1 MNGIKTITDKL
12 HQFTRKYYAN
22 ELIRGCFLF
31 FSIGFFYLLCTLF
44 LEHFLWLKPVA
55 RTFLFLAFVLVEVFL
70 FWRFIIVP
78 VFKLIGLQKGITP
91 EACSNIIGKFFPE
104 VKDKLLNTLQL
115 KEQGD
120 HSELLIAS
128 INQKSEELLLIPFV
142 KAVNFSKNLKYLK
155 YAVLPIVVFL
165 ITLLSGN
172 NDLLK
177 KSLDR
182 VVHHRTAY
190 TPPAP
195 FYFRLTNKNLQVV
208 QGKDITIRIETIGP
222 VSPVEVKI
230 KFKKQAYFLENKGSG
245 NFSFTFSGV
254 QESLQFFLE
263 ANKVQSAIHQLSI
276 IKTPTINNIVL
287 KLEYPS
293 YVGKKNETIP
303 NSGNLIVPE
312 GTKITWNVLGNQT
325 QEVVFIEN
333 TERLLFTKFS
343 ENNFGFSKQIKNSFT
358 YEIASS
364 NENLKDHERLTF
376 SINVVKDNFPK
387 IIMQP
392 NNRDTSKSPT
402 QFIGQVSDDY
412 GLSKLQ
418 MVYYEANNPQ
428 IQKVCA
434 IGISKADI
442 QTFFYL
448 FPDSL
453 SVRKG
458 ASYELFFEV
467 YDNDTVNGNKKAKSA
482 VFKYR
487 EKTNE
492 ELNQELLDAQRNT
505 ITNMDRA
512 ILKQQEQQRV
522 IEKLQEGLQKNKK
535 FSWRD
540 KKKVDAIL
548 KRQIK
553 YKERMRLQTEKL
565 KDNFKE
571 NKEENKTLQEK
582 KEELQK
588 RIEELQK
595 NNKQQKL
602 LDEIA
607 KVAEKLNKEELG
619 KKIKQLAEQNKQQ
632 QRSLKRTLELVKRF
646 YIEQKTMQ
654 IVNKLNDL
662 AEKQGLLEKKD
673 ADNLEDQKEIKEGF
687 EKIKKELIEL
697 AKDNKRLKDPMDL
710 PDLEEEKKDV
720 DQELK
725 KVEEG
730 LKSKDRGS
738 VKKNQKKSASKMK
751 KMSAKMQ
758 KSMLEMESESIEENM
773 DDMRKILENLMTF
786 SFKQE
791 ALMNKFDA
799 IYIAHPDFGKDLK
812 KQNNIRS
819 YFEHIDDSLY
829 VLSMRL
835 PKISSKIQNDLSTVH
850 YNLEQSLEN
859 FSEGRFD
866 NGISN
871 QRYVMTSAN
880 NLSDYLST
888 MLNNMKNASM
898 KMGSGKKGKGFSLS
912 DIIKKQG
919 ELSEKMKKGGER
931 AKGHSRKPGNSAI
944 DKKKG
949 RGKKGE
955 KPRGKS
961 EGGKNNNESNGGGSG
976 EKGVGQNDNLDG
988 ELFEIYKQQ
997 SQLRQ
1002 QLQNAIKE
1010 SEKGDKKNSGQT
1022 KKVLKSME
1030 QLENEILENGFSAPT
1045 IQKMQQLNYDLLKL
1059 DKAALEQGKEN
1070 IRKATVSTSATNKN
1084 NKKLFDFKKQFY
1096 NQIEILNRQSLPL
1109 HQNYKLKVRD
1119 YFSEPNKTDND

>member
-12 HQFTRKYYAN
+12 HQFTRKYYVN
-22 ELIRGCFLF
+22 ELIRGGLLF
-31 FSIGFFYLLCTLF
+31 FSIGFLYLLCTLF
-44 LEHFLWLKPVA
+44 LEHFLWLKPMA
-55 RTFLFLAFVLVEVFL
+55 RTVLFLVFILVEGFL
-70 FWRFIIVP
+70 LWRFIIVP
-78 VFKLIGLQKGITP
+78 VFRLIGLQKGLTL
-91 EACSNIIGKFFPE
+91 EECSDIIGKFFPE

-120 HSELLIAS
+120 QSDLLIAS
-128 INQKSEELLLIPFV
+128 INQKSEELFSIPFV
-142 KAVNFSKNLKYLK
+142 KAVSFSKNLKYLK
-155 YAVLPIVVFL
+155 YAILPVLIFL

-172 NDLLK
+172 NNLLTE
-177 KSLDR
+177 SLDR
-182 VVHHRTAY
+182 VIHHRTTY

-195 FYFRLTNKNLQVV
+195 FYFRLTNKSLQVV
-208 QGKDITIRIETIGP
+208 QGSDITIHIKTLGSVLP
-222 VSPVEVKI
+222 AEVKI
-230 KFKKQAYFLENKGSG
+230 KFKKQEYFLQNNGLG
-245 NFSFTFSGV
+245 NFSFTFSSV
-254 QESLQFFLE
+254 QKPLQFFLE
-263 ANKVQSAIHQLSI
+263 ANKVQSTIHQLTI
-276 IKTPTINNIVL
+276 INTPTINNIIL

-303 NSGNLIVPE
+303 NSGNLVVPE

-325 QEVVFIEN
+325 QEVAFVEN
-333 TERLLFTKFS
+333 TERFLFTKFS
-343 ENNFGFSKQIKNSFT
+343 ENNFEFTKQIRNSFT
-358 YEIASS
+358 YQVTSS
-364 NENLKDHERLTF
+364 NEKLKDYERLQF

-387 IIMQP
+387 IIMQS
-392 NNRDTSKSPT
+392 NRSSASKSPK

-418 MVYYEANNPQ
+418 MVYYEAHNPQ
-428 IQKVCA
+428 VQKVCA

-453 SVRKG
+453 SVNKG
-458 ASYELFFEV
+458 TNYELFFEV
-467 YDNDTVNGNKKAKSA
+467 YDNDMVNGNKKAKSA
-482 VFKYR
+482 IFKYR
-487 EKTNE
+487 ERTRE

-505 ITNMDRA
+505 INNMERD
-512 ILKQQEQQRV
+512 ILKQQKQQRG
-522 IEKLQEGLQKNKK
+522 IENLQESLQKNKK
-535 FSWRD
+535 FNWRD
-540 KKKVDAIL
+540 KKKVDDFL
-548 KRQIK
+548 KRQK
-553 YKERMRLQTEKL
+553 QYKEMMRLQTEKL
-565 KDNFKE
+565 QDNLKE
-571 NKEENKTLQEK
+571 NKEEDKTLQEK
-582 KEELQK
+582 KEELRK
-588 RIEELQK
+588 RIDELKK

-632 QRSLKRTLELVKRF
+632 ERSLERTLELVKRF

-662 AEKQGLLEKKD
+662 EKKQQLLAKKD
-673 ADNLEDQKEIKEGF
+673 TDNLEDQKEIKKGF
-687 EKIKKELIEL
+687 EKIKKELNEL
-697 AKDNKRLKDPMDL
+697 TKDNKRLKEPMKL
-710 PDLEEEKKDV
+710 PDVEEEKKDI
-720 DQELK
+720 DQELNK
-725 KVEEG
+725 AEEG

-738 VKKNQKKSASKMK
+738 AKKNQKKGAVKMQ

-758 KSMLEMESESIEENM
+758 KAMLEMEGESIEENM

-799 IYIAHPDFGKDLK
+799 ISTTHPDFGKDLK
-812 KQNNIRS
+812 KQNNIRT

-835 PKISSKIQNDLSTVH
+835 PKISSKIQNDLSTAH

-866 NGISN
+866 NGVSN

-898 KMGSGKKGKGFSLS
+898 KMGAGKKSKGFSLP

-919 ELSEKMKKGGER
+919 ELSEKMKKGREKSKEL
-931 AKGHSRKPGNSAI
+931 ARKPGKNLGEE
-944 DKKKG
+944 KG
-949 RGKKGE
+949 DGKKGE
-955 KPRGKS
+955 KPGKKD
-961 EGGKNNNESNGGGSG
+961 ETGKNINESNKGGLG
-976 EKGVGQNDNLDG
+976 EKGAVQNDDLDG
-988 ELFEIYKQQ
+988 ELYEIYKQQ
-997 SQLRQ
+997 TQLRQ
-1002 QLQNAIKE
+1002 QLQTAIKE
-1010 SEKGDKKNSGQT
+1010 SRQGNEKNFGQI

-1030 QLENEILENGFSAPT
+1030 QLENEILENGFSART

-1059 DKAALEQGKEN
+1059 DKAVLEQGKEN
-1070 IRKATVSTSATNKN
+1070 KRKATVNRNTTNKN
-1084 NKKLFDFKKQFY
+1084 NKKLLDFKKQFY

-1119 YFSEPNKTDND
+1119 YFLEPNKIDND

>member
-12 HQFTRKYYAN
+12 HQFTRKYYVN
-22 ELIRGCFLF
+22 ELIRGGLLF
-31 FSIGFFYLLCTLF
+31 FSIGFLYLLCTLF
-44 LEHFLWLKPVA
+44 LEHFLWLKPMA
-55 RTFLFLAFVLVEVFL
+55 RTVLFLVFILVEGFL
-70 FWRFIIVP
+70 LWRFIIVP
-78 VFKLIGLQKGITP
+78 VFRLIGLQKGLTL
-91 EACSNIIGKFFPE
+91 EECSDIIGKFFPE

-120 HSELLIAS
+120 QSDLLIAS
-128 INQKSEELLLIPFV
+128 INQKSEELFSIPFV
-142 KAVNFSKNLKYLK
+142 KAVSFSKNLKYLK
-155 YAVLPIVVFL
+155 YAILPVLIFL

-172 NDLLK
+172 NNLLTE
-177 KSLDR
+177 SLDR
-182 VVHHRTAY
+182 VIHHRTKY

-195 FYFRLTNKNLQVV
+195 FYFRLTNKSLQVV
-208 QGKDITIRIETIGP
+208 QGSDITIHIKTLGSVLP
-222 VSPVEVKI
+222 AEVKI
-230 KFKKQAYFLENKGSG
+230 KFKKQEYFLQNNGLG
-245 NFSFTFSGV
+245 NFSFTFSSV
-254 QESLQFFLE
+254 QKPLQFFLE
-263 ANKVQSAIHQLSI
+263 ANKVQSTIHQLTI
-276 IKTPTINNIVL
+276 INTPTINNIIL

-303 NSGNLIVPE
+303 NSGNLVVPE

-325 QEVVFIEN
+325 QEVAFVEN
-333 TERLLFTKFS
+333 TERFLFTKFS
-343 ENNFGFSKQIKNSFT
+343 ENNFEFTKQIRNSFT
-358 YEIASS
+358 YQVTSS
-364 NENLKDHERLTF
+364 NEKLKDYERLQF

-387 IIMQP
+387 IIMQS
-392 NNRDTSKSPT
+392 NRSSASKSPK

-418 MVYYEANNPQ
+418 MVYYEAHNPQ
-428 IQKVCA
+428 VQKVCA

-453 SVRKG
+453 SVNKG
-458 ASYELFFEV
+458 TNYELFFEV
-467 YDNDTVNGNKKAKSA
+467 YDNDMVNGNKKAKSA
-482 VFKYR
+482 IFKYR
-487 EKTNE
+487 ERTRE

-505 ITNMDRA
+505 INNMERD
-512 ILKQQEQQRV
+512 ILKQQKQQRG
-522 IEKLQEGLQKNKK
+522 IENLQESLQKNKK
-535 FSWRD
+535 FNWRD
-540 KKKVDAIL
+540 KKKVDDFL
-548 KRQIK
+548 KRQK
-553 YKERMRLQTEKL
+553 QYKEMMRLQTEKL
-565 KDNFKE
+565 QDNLKE
-571 NKEENKTLQEK
+571 NKEEDKTLQEK
-582 KEELQK
+582 KEELRK
-588 RIEELQK
+588 RIDELKK

-632 QRSLKRTLELVKRF
+632 ERSLERTLELVKRF

-662 AEKQGLLEKKD
+662 AEEQSLLEKKD
-673 ADNLEDQKEIKEGF
+673 AASLEDQKEIKKGF
-687 EKIKKELIEL
+687 EEVKMELNEL
-697 AKDNKRLKDPMDL
+697 AKDNKRLKDPMEL
-710 PDLEEEKKDV
+710 PDVEEETKSV

-725 KVEEG
+725 KVEDG
-730 LKSKDRGS
+730 LKSKDRS
-738 VKKNQKKSASKMK
+738 LVKKNQKKSAVKMQ

-758 KSMLEMESESIEENM
+758 KSMLEMEGESIEENM

-799 IYIAHPDFGKDLK
+799 ISTAHPDFGKDLK
-812 KQNNIRS
+812 KQNNIRT

-835 PKISSKIQNDLSTVH
+835 PKISSKIQNDLSTAH

-866 NGISN
+866 NGVSN

-898 KMGSGKKGKGFSLS
+898 KMGAGKKSKGFSLP

-919 ELSEKMKKGGER
+919 ELSEKIKKGREKSKEL
-931 AKGHSRKPGNSAI
+931 ARKPGKNLGEE
-944 DKKKG
+944 KG
-949 RGKKGE
+949 DGKKGE
-955 KPRGKS
+955 KPGKKD
-961 EGGKNNNESNGGGSG
+961 ETGKNINESNKGGLG
-976 EKGVGQNDNLDG
+976 EKGTGQNDDLDG
-988 ELFEIYKQQ
+988 ELYEIYKQQ
-997 SQLRQ
+997 TQLRQ
-1002 QLQNAIKE
+1002 QLQTAIKE
-1010 SEKGDKKNSGQT
+1010 SEKGNKKNIGQV

-1030 QLENEILENGFSAPT
+1030 QLENEILENGFSART

-1059 DKAALEQGKEN
+1059 DKAVLEQGKEN
-1070 IRKATVSTSATNKN
+1070 KRKATVNRNTTNKN
-1084 NKKLFDFKKQFY
+1084 NKKLLDFKKQFY

-1119 YFSEPNKTDND
+1119 YFLEPNKIDND

>member
-12 HQFTRKYYAN
+12 QQFTRKYYVN
-22 ELIRGCFLF
+22 ELIRGGLLF
-31 FSIGFFYLLCTLF
+31 FSLGFLYLLCTLF
-44 LEHFLWLKPVA
+44 LEHFLWLKPMA
-55 RTFLFLAFVLVEVFL
+55 RTFLFLVFVLVEIFL
-70 FWRFIIVP
+70 LSRFIIVP
-78 VFKLIGLQKGITP
+78 VFRLIGLQKGLTP
-91 EACSNIIGKFFPE
+91 EECSNIIGKFFPE

-115 KEQGD
+115 KEQGGQSD
-120 HSELLIAS
+120 LLLAS
-128 INQKSEELLLIPFV
+128 INQKSEELFSIPFV
-142 KAVNFSKNLKYLK
+142 KAVNFSTNLKYLK
-155 YAVLPIVVFL
+155 YAILPVLIFL

-172 NDLLK
+172 NNLLTE
-177 KSLDR
+177 SLDR
-182 VVHHRTAY
+182 VIHHRTAY
-190 TPPAP
+190 APPAP
-195 FYFRLTNKNLQVV
+195 FYFRLTNKSLQVI
-208 QGKDITIRIETIGP
+208 QGSDITVHIETLGSVLP
-222 VSPVEVKI
+222 AEVKI
-230 KFKKQAYFLENKGSG
+230 KFEKQEYFLQNNGLG
-245 NFSFTFSGV
+245 NFSFTFSDV
-254 QESLQFFLE
+254 QGATPFFLE
-263 ANKVQSAIHQLSI
+263 ANKVQSTMHQLTI
-276 IKTPTINNIVL
+276 INTPTINNIIL
-287 KLEYPS
+287 KLEYPP

-303 NSGNLIVPE
+303 NSGNLVVPE

-325 QEVVFIEN
+325 QAVAFIEG
-333 TERLLFTKFS
+333 TERVLFTKFS
-343 ENNFGFSKQIKNSFT
+343 ENNFEFTKQIKNSFT
-358 YEIASS
+358 YQVTSS
-364 NENLKDHERLTF
+364 NEKLKDYERLRF
-376 SINVVKDNFPK
+376 SINVVKDNFPE
-387 IIMQP
+387 IIMQSNK
-392 NNRDTSKSPT
+392 NNTSKSPK

-418 MVYYEANNPQ
+418 MVYYEAHNPQ
-428 IQKVCA
+428 VQKVCA

-453 SVRKG
+453 SVNKG
-458 ASYELFFEV
+458 TNYELFFEV
-467 YDNDTVNGNKKAKSA
+467 YDNDMVNGNKKAKSA

-487 EKTNE
+487 ERTKE
-492 ELNQELLDAQRNT
+492 EVSRELLDDQRNT
-505 ITNMDRA
+505 INNIDRDM
-512 ILKQQEQQRV
+512 LKQQREQRG
-522 IEKLQEGLQKNKK
+522 IENLQESLQKNKK
-535 FSWRD
+535 FKWED
-540 KKKVDAIL
+540 KKKVDDFL
-548 KRQIK
+548 KRQK
-553 YKERMRLQTEKL
+553 QYKEMMRLQTKKL
-565 KDNFKE
+565 QDNLKE
-571 NKEENKTLQEK
+571 NKEEDKTLKEK
-582 KEELQK
+582 KEELRK
-588 RIEELQK
+588 RIDELKK

-632 QRSLKRTLELVKRF
+632 ERSLERTLELVKRF

-662 AEKQGLLEKKD
+662 AEEQSLLEKKD
-673 ADNLEDQKEIKEGF
+673 VASLEDQKEIKKGF
-687 EKIKKELIEL
+687 EEVKMELNEL
-697 AKDNKRLKDPMDL
+697 AKDNKRLKDPMEL
-710 PDLEEEKKDV
+710 PDVEEETKSV

-725 KVEEG
+725 KVEDG
-730 LKSKDRGS
+730 LKSKDRS
-738 VKKNQKKSASKMK
+738 LVKKNQKKSAVKMQ

-758 KSMLEMESESIEENM
+758 KAMFEMEGESIEENM

-799 IYIAHPDFGKDLK
+799 ISTAHPDFGKDLK

-835 PKISSKIQNDLSTVH
+835 PKISSKIQNDLSTIH

-898 KMGSGKKGKGFSLS
+898 KMGAGKKGKGFSLP

-919 ELSEKMKKGGER
+919 ELSEKMKKGREK
-931 AKGHSRKPGNSAI
+931 AKELGRKPGKSSK
-944 DKKKG
+944 DKKG
-949 RGKKGE
+949 DGKKGE
-955 KPRGKS
+955 KPGKKD
-961 EGGKNNNESNGGGSG
+961 ETGKNINEPNGAGFG
-976 EKGVGQNDNLDG
+976 EKETEQNDDLDG
-988 ELFEIYKQQ
+988 ELYEIYKQQ
-997 SQLRQ
+997 FQLRQ
-1002 QLQNAIKE
+1002 QLQTAIKD
-1010 SEKGDKKNSGQT
+1010 SEKGNKKNTGQI

-1059 DKAALEQGKEN
+1059 DKAVLEQGKEN
-1070 IRKATVSTSATNKN
+1070 KRKATVNRNTTNKN
-1084 NKKLFDFKKQFY
+1084 NKKLLNFKKQFY

-1119 YFSEPNKTDND
+1119 YFLEPNKIDND

>member
-1 MNGIKTITDKL
+1 MNGVKTITDKL
-12 HQFTRKYYAN
+12 HQFTRKYYVN
-22 ELIRGCFLF
+22 ELIRGGLLF

-44 LEHFLWLKPVA
+44 LEHFLWLKPMA

-70 FWRFIIVP
+70 FWRFIVVP
-78 VFKLIGLQKGITP
+78 IFKLIGLQKRITL
-91 EACSNIIGKFFPE
+91 EECSNIIGKFFPD

-120 HSELLIAS
+120 HSDLLLAS
-128 INQKSEELLLIPFV
+128 INQKSEELLSVPFV
-142 KAVNFSKNLKYLK
+142 KAVNFSKNFKYLK
-155 YAVLPIVVFL
+155 YAILPVVVFL

-172 NDLLK
+172 NDLLR

-190 TPPAP
+190 APPAP
-195 FYFRLTNKNLQVV
+195 FYFKLINKSLQVV
-208 QGKDITIRIETIGP
+208 QGSDITIHIETLGSVLP
-222 VSPVEVKI
+222 AEVKI
-230 KFKKQAYFLENKGSG
+230 KFEKQEYFLQNNGLG
-245 NFSFTFSGV
+245 NFSFTFSNV
-254 QESLQFFLE
+254 QKPMLFFLE
-263 ANKVQSAIHQLSI
+263 ANKVQSTRHQLTI
-276 IKTPTINNIVL
+276 INTPTINNIIL

-293 YVGKKNETIP
+293 YVNKKNETIP

-312 GTKITWNVLGNQT
+312 GTKITWGVLSNQT
-325 QEVVFIEN
+325 QEVAFIEN
-333 TERLLFTKFS
+333 TDRALFTKLS
-343 ENNFGFSKQIKNSFT
+343 ENNFEFTKQIKSSFT
-358 YEIASS
+358 YQVTSS
-364 NENLKDHERLTF
+364 NQNLKDFERLQF

-387 IIMQP
+387 IIIQS
-392 NNRDTSKSPT
+392 NNNESSKTPT
-402 QFIGQVSDDY
+402 QFFGQVSDDY

-418 MVYYEANNPQ
+418 MVYYEENNPQ
-428 IQKVCA
+428 VQKICA
-434 IGISKADI
+434 IGISKANI

-453 SVRKG
+453 FVGKG
-458 ASYELFFEV
+458 INYELFFEV
-467 YDNDTVNGNKKAKSA
+467 YDNDMVNGNKKAKSA

-505 ITNMDRA
+505 INNMDRA
-512 ILKQQEQQRV
+512 ILNQQKQQRG

-540 KKKVDAIL
+540 KKKVDDFL
-548 KRQIK
+548 KRQK
-553 YKERMRLQTEKL
+553 QYKEMMRLQTKKL
-565 KDNFKE
+565 QENLKE
-571 NKEENKTLQEK
+571 SKEEDKTLQEK

-588 RIEELQK
+588 RIDELKK

-607 KVAEKLNKEELG
+607 KVAEKLNKEKLG

-632 QRSLKRTLELVKRF
+632 ERSLERTLELVKRF

-654 IVNKLNDL
+654 IANKLNDL
-662 AEKQGLLEKKD
+662 AEEQELLEKKD
-673 ADNLEDQKEIKEGF
+673 ADNLEDQKEIKKGF
-687 EKIKKELIEL
+687 EKIKKELNEL
-697 AKDNKRLKDPMDL
+697 TKDNKRLKEPMEL
-710 PDLEEEKKDV
+710 PDVEEEKKEI
-720 DQELK
+720 DQELNK
-725 KVEEG
+725 AEEG
-730 LKSKDRGS
+730 LKNKNKSS
-738 VKKNQKKSASKMK
+738 VKKNQKNSAEKMQ

-758 KSMLEMESESIEENM
+758 KAMLEMEGESIEENM

-791 ALMNKFDA
+791 ALMNKFES
-799 IYIAHPDFGKDLK
+799 ISTMHPDFGKDLK
-812 KQNNIRS
+812 KQNNIRT

-835 PKISSKIQNDLSTVH
+835 PKISSKIQNDLSAVH

-859 FSEGRFD
+859 FSEGMFE
-866 NGISN
+866 NGVSN
-871 QRYVMTSAN
+871 QRYVMISVN

-898 KMGSGKKGKGFSLS
+898 KMGAGKKSKGFSLP

-919 ELSEKMKKGGER
+919 ELSEKMKKGREKSKEL
-931 AKGHSRKPGNSAI
+931 ARKPGKNLGEE
-944 DKKKG
+944 KG
-949 RGKKGE
+949 EGKKGGKPGE
-955 KPRGKS
+955 KEEAGKNINEPN
-961 EGGKNNNESNGGGSG
+961 EGGLG
-976 EKGVGQNDNLDG
+976 EKGSGQNDDLDG
-988 ELFEIYKQQ
+988 ELYEIYKQQ

-1002 QLQNAIKE
+1002 QLQTAIEE
-1010 SEKGDKKNSGQT
+1010 SEEGNKKNIGQI

-1030 QLENEILENGFSAPT
+1030 QLENEILEKGFSART

-1059 DKAALEQGKEN
+1059 DTAALEQGKEN
-1070 IRKATVSTSATNKN
+1070 KRKATVNRNTTNKN
-1084 NKKLFDFKKQFY
+1084 NRKPLGFKKQFY

-1119 YFSEPNKTDND
+1119 YFSEPNKREND

>member
-1 MNGIKTITDKL
+1 MNGIKKITDKL
-12 HQFTRKYYAN
+12 HQFTRKYYVN
-22 ELIRGCFLF
+22 ELIRGGLLF
-31 FSIGFFYLLCTLF
+31 FSFGFFYLLCTLF
-44 LEHFLWLKPVA
+44 LEHFLWLKPTA
-55 RTFLFLAFVLVEVFL
+55 RTFLFLVFVLVEVFL

-91 EACSNIIGKFFPE
+91 EKCSNIIGRFFPE

-120 HSELLIAS
+120 HSDLLLAS

-155 YAVLPIVVFL
+155 YAILPVVIFL

-172 NDLLK
+172 NNLLK
-177 KSLDR
+177 ESLDR

-195 FYFRLTNKNLQVV
+195 FYFRLTNKSLQVV
-208 QGKDITIRIETIGP
+208 QGSDITIYIETLGSVLP
-222 VSPVEVKI
+222 AEVKI
-230 KFKKQAYFLENKGSG
+230 KFDKQEYFLQNNGLG
-245 NFSFTFSGV
+245 NFSFTFSNV
-254 QESLQFFLE
+254 QKPMPFFLE
-263 ANKVQSAIHQLSI
+263 ANKVQSTRHHLTI
-276 IKTPTINNIVL
+276 INTPTINNIIL

-293 YVGKKNETIP
+293 YVDKKNETIP

-325 QEVVFIEN
+325 QEVAFIEN
-333 TERLLFTKFS
+333 TDRALFNKLG
-343 ENNFGFSKQIKNSFT
+343 ENNFQFTKQIKNSFT
-358 YEIASS
+358 YQVTSS
-364 NENLKDHERLTF
+364 NQNLKDYERLQF
-376 SINVVKDNFPK
+376 SIGVVKDNFPK
-387 IIMQP
+387 ILMQA
-392 NNRDTSKSPT
+392 NNNESSKTST
-402 QFIGQVSDDY
+402 QFFGQVSDDY

-418 MVYYEANNPQ
+418 IVYYEESNPQ
-428 IQKVCA
+428 DQKVCA
-434 IGISKADI
+434 IGITKADI

-453 SVRKG
+453 SVNKG
-458 ASYELFFEV
+458 VNYELFFEV
-467 YDNDTVNGNKKAKSA
+467 YDNDMVNGNKKAKSTI
-482 VFKYR
+482 FKYR

-492 ELNQELLDAQRNT
+492 ELNQELLDAQRST
-505 ITNMDRA
+505 INNMDRA
-512 ILKQQEQQRV
+512 ILNQQKQQRG

-535 FSWRD
+535 FNWSD
-540 KKKVDAIL
+540 KKKVDDFL
-548 KRQIK
+548 KRQK
-553 YKERMRLQTEKL
+553 QYKEMMRLQTKKL
-565 KDNFKE
+565 QETLKE
-571 NKEENKTLQEK
+571 SEEEDKTLQEK

-588 RIEELQK
+588 RIDELKK

-607 KVAEKLNKEELG
+607 KIAEKLNKEELG

-632 QRSLKRTLELVKRF
+632 ERSLERTLELVKRF

-662 AEKQGLLEKKD
+662 AKEQGLLEKKD
-673 ADNLEDQKEIKEGF
+673 ADNLEDQKEIKKGF
-687 EKIKKELIEL
+687 EKIKKELNEL
-697 AKDNKRLKDPMDL
+697 TKDNKGLKEPMEL
-710 PDLEEEKKDV
+710 PDVEEEKKDI
-720 DQELK
+720 DQELNK
-725 KVEEG
+725 AEEG
-730 LKSKDRGS
+730 LKNKKKSS
-738 VKKNQKKSASKMK
+738 AKKNQKNSAKKMQ

-758 KSMLEMESESIEENM
+758 KAMLEMEGESIEENM
-773 DDMRKILENLMTF
+773 DDMRKVLENLMTF

-799 IYIAHPDFGKDLK
+799 ISITHPDFGKDLK
-812 KQNNIRS
+812 KQNNIRT

-835 PKISSKIQNDLSTVH
+835 PKISSKIQNDLSTAH

-871 QRYVMTSAN
+871 QRYVMTSVN

-898 KMGSGKKGKGFSLS
+898 KMGAGKKSKGFSLP

-919 ELSEKMKKGGER
+919 ELSEKMKKGRDKSKEL
-931 AKGHSRKPGNSAI
+931 ARKPG
-944 DKKKG
+944 KKSGEEKG
-949 RGKKGE
+949 DGKKGE
-955 KPRGKS
+955 KPSKNDEAGKNINEPN
-961 EGGKNNNESNGGGSG
+961 EGGLG
-976 EKGVGQNDNLDG
+976 EKGTVQNDDLDG
-988 ELFEIYKQQ
+988 ELYEIYKQQ
-997 SQLRQ
+997 TQLRQ
-1002 QLQNAIKE
+1002 QLQRAIKE
-1010 SEKGDKKNSGQT
+1010 SRQGNEKNFGQI

-1030 QLENEILENGFSAPT
+1030 QLENEILEKGFSART

-1059 DKAALEQGKEN
+1059 DTAALEQGKEN
-1070 IRKATVSTSATNKN
+1070 KRKATVNRNTTNKN
-1084 NKKLFDFKKQFY
+1084 DKKPLDFKKQFY

-1109 HQNYKLKVRD
+1109 HKNYKLKVRD
-1119 YFSEPNKTDND
+1119 YFSEPNKREND

>member
-12 HQFTRKYYAN
+12 HQFTRKYYVN
-22 ELIRGCFLF
+22 ELIRGGLLF

-44 LEHFLWLKPVA
+44 LEHFLWLKPMA

>member
-12 HQFTRKYYAN
+12 HQFTRKYYVN
-22 ELIRGCFLF
+22 ELIRGGLLF

-44 LEHFLWLKPVA
+44 LEHFLWLKPSA
-55 RTFLFLAFVLVEVFL
+55 RTFLFLVFVLVEVFL
-70 FWRFIIVP
+70 FWRFIIAP

-91 EACSNIIGKFFPE
+91 EKCSNIIGRFFPE

-120 HSELLIAS
+120 HSDLLLAS

-155 YAVLPIVVFL
+155 YAILPVVIFL

-172 NDLLK
+172 NNLLK
-177 KSLDR
+177 ESLDR
-182 VVHHRTAY
+182 VVHYRTAY

-208 QGKDITIRIETIGP
+208 QGSDITIHIETLGSVLP
-222 VSPVEVKI
+222 AEVKI
-230 KFKKQAYFLENKGSG
+230 KFDKQEYFLQNNGLG
-245 NFSFTFSGV
+245 NFSFTFSNV
-254 QESLQFFLE
+254 QKPMPFFLE
-263 ANKVQSAIHQLSI
+263 ANKVQSTRHHLTI
-276 IKTPTINNIVL
+276 INTPTINNIIL

-325 QEVVFIEN
+325 QEVAFIEN
-333 TERLLFTKFS
+333 TDRALFNKLG
-343 ENNFGFSKQIKNSFT
+343 ENNFQFTKQIKNSFT
-358 YEIASS
+358 YQVTSS
-364 NENLKDHERLTF
+364 NQNLKDYERLQF
-376 SINVVKDNFPK
+376 SIGVVKDNFPK
-387 IIMQP
+387 ILMQS
-392 NNRDTSKSPT
+392 NNNESSKTPT
-402 QFIGQVSDDY
+402 QFFGQVSDDY

-418 MVYYEANNPQ
+418 IVYYEESNPQ
-428 IQKVCA
+428 DQKVCA
-434 IGISKADI
+434 IGITKADI

-453 SVRKG
+453 SVNKG
-458 ASYELFFEV
+458 VNYELFFEV
-467 YDNDTVNGNKKAKSA
+467 YDNDMVNGNKKAKSTI
-482 VFKYR
+482 FKYR

-492 ELNQELLDAQRNT
+492 ELNQELLDAQRST
-505 ITNMDRA
+505 INNMERA
-512 ILKQQEQQRV
+512 ILNQQKQQRG

-535 FSWRD
+535 FNWSD
-540 KKKVDAIL
+540 KKKVDDFL
-548 KRQIK
+548 KRQK
-553 YKERMRLQTEKL
+553 QYKEMMRLQTKKL
-565 KDNFKE
+565 QETLKE
-571 NKEENKTLQEK
+571 SEEEDKTLQEK

-588 RIEELQK
+588 RIDELKK

-607 KVAEKLNKEELG
+607 KIAEKLNKEELG

-632 QRSLKRTLELVKRF
+632 ERSLERTLELVKRF

-662 AEKQGLLEKKD
+662 AKEQGLLEKKD
-673 ADNLEDQKEIKEGF
+673 ADNLEDQKEIKKGF
-687 EKIKKELIEL
+687 EKIKKELNEL
-697 AKDNKRLKDPMDL
+697 TKDNKGLKEPMEL
-710 PDLEEEKKDV
+710 PDVEEEKKDI
-720 DQELK
+720 DQELNK
-725 KVEEG
+725 AEEG
-730 LKSKDRGS
+730 LKNKKKSS
-738 VKKNQKKSASKMK
+738 AKKNQKNSAKKMQ

-758 KSMLEMESESIEENM
+758 KAMLEMEGESIEENM
-773 DDMRKILENLMTF
+773 DDMRKVLENLMTF

-799 IYIAHPDFGKDLK
+799 ISITHPDFGKDLK
-812 KQNNIRS
+812 KQNNIRT

-835 PKISSKIQNDLSTVH
+835 PKISSKIQNDLSTAH

-871 QRYVMTSAN
+871 QRYVMTSVN

-898 KMGSGKKGKGFSLS
+898 KMGAGKKSKGFSLP

-919 ELSEKMKKGGER
+919 ELSEKMKKGREKSKEL
-931 AKGHSRKPGNSAI
+931 ARKPG
-944 DKKKG
+944 KKSGEVKG
-949 RGKKGE
+949 DGKKGE
-955 KPRGKS
+955 KPSKNDEAGKNINEPN
-961 EGGKNNNESNGGGSG
+961 EGGLG
-976 EKGVGQNDNLDG
+976 EKGTVQNDDLDG
-988 ELFEIYKQQ
+988 ELYEIYKQQ
-997 SQLRQ
+997 TQLRQ
-1002 QLQNAIKE
+1002 QLQTAIKE
-1010 SEKGDKKNSGQT
+1010 SRQGNEKNFGQI

-1030 QLENEILENGFSAPT
+1030 QLENEILEKGFSART

-1059 DKAALEQGKEN
+1059 DTAALEQGKEN
-1070 IRKATVSTSATNKN
+1070 KRKATVNRNTTNKN
-1084 NKKLFDFKKQFY
+1084 DKKPLDFKKQFY

-1109 HQNYKLKVRD
+1109 HKNYKLKVRD
-1119 YFSEPNKTDND
+1119 YFSEPNKREND

>member
-12 HQFTRKYYAN
+12 HQFTRKYYVN
-22 ELIRGCFLF
+22 ELIRGGLLF

-44 LEHFLWLKPVA
+44 LEHFLWLKPMA
-55 RTFLFLAFVLVEVFL
+55 RTFLFLAFVLVEAFL

-115 KEQGD
+115 KEQGE
-120 HSELLIAS
+120 HSDLLLAS

-172 NDLLK
+172 NDILK

-208 QGKDITIRIETIGP
+208 QGKDITIQIETIGSILP
-222 VSPVEVKI
+222 AEVKI
-230 KFKKQAYFLENKGSG
+230 KFKKQEYFLQNKGSG

-263 ANKVQSAIHQLSI
+263 ANKVQSTIHQLSI

-325 QEVVFIEN
+325 QEVAFIEN
-333 TERLLFTKFS
+333 TERFLFTKFS
-343 ENNFGFSKQIKNSFT
+343 ENNFEFSKQIKNSFT

-364 NENLKDHERLTF
+364 NENLKDYERLPF

-392 NNRDTSKSPT
+392 NNKDTSKSLR

-418 MVYYEANNPQ
+418 MVYYEAHNPQ

-453 SVRKG
+453 SVNKG
-458 ASYELFFEV
+458 TNYELFFEV
-467 YDNDTVNGNKKAKSA
+467 YDNDMVNGNKKAKSA

-487 EKTNE
+487 ERTNE
-492 ELNQELLDAQRNT
+492 EASRALLDAQRNT

-512 ILKQQEQQRV
+512 ILKQQEQQRG

-565 KDNFKE
+565 RDNLKE
-571 NKEENKTLQEK
+571 NKEEDKTLQEK

-595 NNKQQKL
+595 NSKQQKL

-632 QRSLKRTLELVKRF
+632 ERSLKRTLELVKRF

-662 AEKQGLLEKKD
+662 AKKQGLLEKKD

-687 EKIKKELIEL
+687 EKIKKELNEL
-697 AKDNKRLKDPMDL
+697 TKDNKGLKDPMEL
-710 PDLEEEKKDV
+710 PDVEEEKKDI
-720 DQELK
+720 DQELNK
-725 KVEEG
+725 AEEG
-730 LKSKDRGS
+730 LKSKDRS
-738 VKKNQKKSASKMK
+738 SAKKNQKKSAAKMK

-791 ALMNKFDA
+791 ALMNKFEA
-799 IYIAHPDFGKDLK
+799 ITIAHPDFGKDLK
-812 KQNNIRS
+812 KQNNIRT

-835 PKISSKIQNDLSTVH
+835 PKISSKIQNDLSTAH

-859 FSEGRFD
+859 FSEGMFD

-931 AKGHSRKPGNSAI
+931 AKGLGRKPGNNAI
-944 DKKKG
+944 DKKG

-955 KPRGKS
+955 KPGNKG
-961 EGGKNNNESNGGGSG
+961 EGGKNNTESNGEGSG

-1002 QLQNAIKE
+1002 QLQIAIKE

-1022 KKVLKSME
+1022 KRVLKSME

-1070 IRKATVSTSATNKN
+1070 IRKATVSRSATNKN
-1084 NKKLFDFKKQFY
+1084 NKKLLDFKKQFY

>member
-12 HQFTRKYYAN
+12 HQFTRKYYVN
-22 ELIRGCFLF
+22 ELIRGGLLF

-44 LEHFLWLKPVA
+44 LEHFLWLKPSA
-55 RTFLFLAFVLVEVFL
+55 RTFLFLVFVLVEVFL
-70 FWRFIIVP
+70 FWRFIIAP

-91 EACSNIIGKFFPE
+91 EKCSNIIGRFFPE

-120 HSELLIAS
+120 HSDLLLAS

-155 YAVLPIVVFL
+155 YAILPVVIFL

-172 NDLLK
+172 NNLLK
-177 KSLDR
+177 ESLDR
-182 VVHHRTAY
+182 VVHYRTAY

-208 QGKDITIRIETIGP
+208 QGSDITIHIETLGSVLP
-222 VSPVEVKI
+222 AEVKI
-230 KFKKQAYFLENKGSG
+230 KFDKQEYFLQNNGLG
-245 NFSFTFSGV
+245 NFSFTFSNV
-254 QESLQFFLE
+254 QKPMPFFLE
-263 ANKVQSAIHQLSI
+263 ANKVQSTRHHLTI
-276 IKTPTINNIVL
+276 INTPTINNIIL

-325 QEVVFIEN
+325 QEVAFIEN
-333 TERLLFTKFS
+333 TDRALFNKLG
-343 ENNFGFSKQIKNSFT
+343 ENNFQFTKQIKNSFT
-358 YEIASS
+358 YQVTSS
-364 NENLKDHERLTF
+364 NQNLKDYERLQF
-376 SINVVKDNFPK
+376 SIGVVKDNFPK
-387 IIMQP
+387 ILMQS
-392 NNRDTSKSPT
+392 NNNESSKTPT
-402 QFIGQVSDDY
+402 QFFGQVSDDY

-418 MVYYEANNPQ
+418 IVYYEESNPQ
-428 IQKVCA
+428 DQKVCA
-434 IGISKADI
+434 IGITKADI

-453 SVRKG
+453 SVNKG
-458 ASYELFFEV
+458 VNYELFFEV
-467 YDNDTVNGNKKAKSA
+467 YDNDMVNGNKKAKSTI
-482 VFKYR
+482 FKYR

-492 ELNQELLDAQRNT
+492 ELNQELLDAQRST
-505 ITNMDRA
+505 INNMDRA
-512 ILKQQEQQRV
+512 ILNQQKQQRG

-535 FSWRD
+535 FNWSD
-540 KKKVDAIL
+540 KKKVDDFL
-548 KRQIK
+548 KRQK
-553 YKERMRLQTEKL
+553 QYKEMMRLQTKKL
-565 KDNFKE
+565 QETLKE
-571 NKEENKTLQEK
+571 SEEEDKTLQEK

-588 RIEELQK
+588 RIDELKK

-607 KVAEKLNKEELG
+607 KIAEKLNKEELG

-632 QRSLKRTLELVKRF
+632 ERSLERTLELVKRF

-662 AEKQGLLEKKD
+662 AKEQELLEKKD
-673 ADNLEDQKEIKEGF
+673 ADNLEDQKEIKKGF
-687 EKIKKELIEL
+687 EKIKKELNEL
-697 AKDNKRLKDPMDL
+697 TKDNKGLKEPMEL
-710 PDLEEEKKDV
+710 PDVEEEKKDI
-720 DQELK
+720 DQELNK
-725 KVEEG
+725 AEEG
-730 LKSKDRGS
+730 LKNKKKSS
-738 VKKNQKKSASKMK
+738 AKKNQKNSAKKMQ

-758 KSMLEMESESIEENM
+758 KAMLEMEGESIEENM
-773 DDMRKILENLMTF
+773 DDMRKVLENLMTF

-799 IYIAHPDFGKDLK
+799 ISITHPDFGKDLK
-812 KQNNIRS
+812 KQNNIRT

-835 PKISSKIQNDLSTVH
+835 PKISSKIQNDLSTAH

-866 NGISN
+866 KGISN
-871 QRYVMTSAN
+871 QRYVMTSVN
-880 NLSDYLST
+880 NLSNYLST

-898 KMGSGKKGKGFSLS
+898 KMGAGKKSKGFSLP

-919 ELSEKMKKGGER
+919 ELSEKMKKGREKSKEL
-931 AKGHSRKPGNSAI
+931 ARKPG
-944 DKKKG
+944 KKSGEEKG
-949 RGKKGE
+949 DGKKGE
-955 KPRGKS
+955 KPSKNDEAGKNINEPN
-961 EGGKNNNESNGGGSG
+961 EGGLG
-976 EKGVGQNDNLDG
+976 EKGTVQNDDLDG
-988 ELFEIYKQQ
+988 ELYEIYKQQ
-997 SQLRQ
+997 TQLRQ
-1002 QLQNAIKE
+1002 QLQTAIKE
-1010 SEKGDKKNSGQT
+1010 SRQGNEKNFGQI

-1030 QLENEILENGFSAPT
+1030 QLENEILEKGFSART

-1059 DKAALEQGKEN
+1059 DTAALEQGKEN
-1070 IRKATVSTSATNKN
+1070 KRKATVNRNTTNKN
-1084 NKKLFDFKKQFY
+1084 DKKPLDFKKQFY

-1109 HQNYKLKVRD
+1109 HKNYKLKVRD
-1119 YFSEPNKTDND
+1119 YFSEPNKREND

>member
-12 HQFTRKYYAN
+12 HQFTRKYYVN
-22 ELIRGCFLF
+22 ELIRGGLLF
-31 FSIGFFYLLCTLF
+31 FSIGFLYLLCTLF
-44 LEHFLWLKPVA
+44 LEHFLWLKPMA
-55 RTFLFLAFVLVEVFL
+55 RTVLFLVFILVEGFL
-70 FWRFIIVP
+70 LWRFIIVP
-78 VFKLIGLQKGITP
+78 VFRLIGLQKGLTL
-91 EACSNIIGKFFPE
+91 EECSDIIGKFFPE

-120 HSELLIAS
+120 QSDLLIAS
-128 INQKSEELLLIPFV
+128 INQKSEELFSIPFV
-142 KAVNFSKNLKYLK
+142 KAVSFSKNLKYLK
-155 YAVLPIVVFL
+155 YAILPVLIFL

-172 NDLLK
+172 NNLLTE
-177 KSLDR
+177 SLDR
-182 VVHHRTAY
+182 VIHHRTKY

-195 FYFRLTNKNLQVV
+195 FYFRLTNKSLQVV
-208 QGKDITIRIETIGP
+208 QGSDITIHIKTLGSVLP
-222 VSPVEVKI
+222 AEVKI
-230 KFKKQAYFLENKGSG
+230 KFKKQEYFLQNNGLG
-245 NFSFTFSGV
+245 NFSFTFSSV
-254 QESLQFFLE
+254 QKPLQFFLE
-263 ANKVQSAIHQLSI
+263 ANKVQSTIHQLTI
-276 IKTPTINNIVL
+276 INTPTINNIIL

-303 NSGNLIVPE
+303 NSGNLVVPE

-325 QEVVFIEN
+325 QEVAFVEN
-333 TERLLFTKFS
+333 TERFLFTKFS
-343 ENNFGFSKQIKNSFT
+343 ENNFEFTKQIRNSFT
-358 YEIASS
+358 YQVTSS
-364 NENLKDHERLTF
+364 NEKLKDYERLQF

-387 IIMQP
+387 IIMQS
-392 NNRDTSKSPT
+392 NRSSASKSPK

-418 MVYYEANNPQ
+418 MVYYEAHNPQ
-428 IQKVCA
+428 VQKVCA

-453 SVRKG
+453 SVNKG
-458 ASYELFFEV
+458 TNYELFFEV
-467 YDNDTVNGNKKAKSA
+467 YDNDMVNGNKKAKSA
-482 VFKYR
+482 IFKYR
-487 EKTNE
+487 ERTRE

-505 ITNMDRA
+505 INNMERD
-512 ILKQQEQQRV
+512 ILKQQKQQRG
-522 IEKLQEGLQKNKK
+522 IENLQESLQKNKK
-535 FSWRD
+535 FNWRD
-540 KKKVDAIL
+540 KKKVDDFL
-548 KRQIK
+548 KRQK
-553 YKERMRLQTEKL
+553 QYKEMMRLQTEKL
-565 KDNFKE
+565 QDNLKE
-571 NKEENKTLQEK
+571 NKEEDKTLQEK
-582 KEELQK
+582 KEELRK
-588 RIEELQK
+588 RIDELKK

-632 QRSLKRTLELVKRF
+632 ERSLERTLELVKRF

-654 IVNKLNDL
+654 IVNKLNAL
-662 AEKQGLLEKKD
+662 AEEQSLLEKKD
-673 ADNLEDQKEIKEGF
+673 AASLEDQKEIKKGF
-687 EKIKKELIEL
+687 EEVKMELNEL
-697 AKDNKRLKDPMDL
+697 AKDNKRLKDPMEL
-710 PDLEEEKKDV
+710 PDVEEETKSV

-725 KVEEG
+725 KVEDG
-730 LKSKDRGS
+730 LKSKDRS
-738 VKKNQKKSASKMK
+738 LVKKNQKKSAVKMQ

-758 KSMLEMESESIEENM
+758 KAMLEMEGESIEENM

-799 IYIAHPDFGKDLK
+799 ISTAHPDFGKDLK
-812 KQNNIRS
+812 KQNNIRT

-835 PKISSKIQNDLSTVH
+835 PKISSKIQNDLSTAH

-866 NGISN
+866 NGVSN

-898 KMGSGKKGKGFSLS
+898 KMGAGKKSKGFSLP

-919 ELSEKMKKGGER
+919 ELSEKIKKGREKSKEL
-931 AKGHSRKPGNSAI
+931 ARKPGKNLGEE
-944 DKKKG
+944 KG
-949 RGKKGE
+949 DGKKGE
-955 KPRGKS
+955 KPGKKD
-961 EGGKNNNESNGGGSG
+961 ETGKNINESNKGGLG
-976 EKGVGQNDNLDG
+976 EKGTGQNDDLDG
-988 ELFEIYKQQ
+988 ELYEIYKQQ
-997 SQLRQ
+997 TQLRQ
-1002 QLQNAIKE
+1002 QLQTAIKE
-1010 SEKGDKKNSGQT
+1010 SEKGNKKNIGQV

-1030 QLENEILENGFSAPT
+1030 QLENEILENGFSART

-1059 DKAALEQGKEN
+1059 DKAVLEQGKEN
-1070 IRKATVSTSATNKN
+1070 KRKATVNRNTTNKN
-1084 NKKLFDFKKQFY
+1084 NKKLLDFKKQFY

-1119 YFSEPNKTDND
+1119 YFLEPNKIDND

>member
-12 HQFTRKYYAN
+12 HQFTRKYYVN
-22 ELIRGCFLF
+22 ELIRGGLLF
-31 FSIGFFYLLCTLF
+31 FSIGFLYLLCTLF
-44 LEHFLWLKPVA
+44 LEHFLWLKPMA
-55 RTFLFLAFVLVEVFL
+55 RTVLFLVFILVEGFL
-70 FWRFIIVP
+70 LWRFIIVP
-78 VFKLIGLQKGITP
+78 VFRLIGLQKGLTL
-91 EACSNIIGKFFPE
+91 EECSDIIGKFFPE

-120 HSELLIAS
+120 QSDLLIAS
-128 INQKSEELLLIPFV
+128 INQKSEELFSIPFV
-142 KAVNFSKNLKYLK
+142 KAVSFSKNLKYLK
-155 YAVLPIVVFL
+155 YAILPVLIFL

-172 NDLLK
+172 NNLLTE
-177 KSLDR
+177 SLDR
-182 VVHHRTAY
+182 VIHHRTKY

-195 FYFRLTNKNLQVV
+195 FYFRLTNKSLQVV
-208 QGKDITIRIETIGP
+208 QGSDITIHIKTLGSVLP
-222 VSPVEVKI
+222 AEVKI
-230 KFKKQAYFLENKGSG
+230 KFKKQEYFLQNNGLG
-245 NFSFTFSGV
+245 NFSFTFSSV
-254 QESLQFFLE
+254 QKPLQFFLE
-263 ANKVQSAIHQLSI
+263 ANKVQSTIHQLTI
-276 IKTPTINNIVL
+276 INTPTINNIIL

-303 NSGNLIVPE
+303 NSGNLVVPE

-325 QEVVFIEN
+325 QEVAFVEN
-333 TERLLFTKFS
+333 TERFLFTKFS
-343 ENNFGFSKQIKNSFT
+343 ENNFEFTKQIRNSFT
-358 YEIASS
+358 YQVTSS
-364 NENLKDHERLTF
+364 NEKLKDYERLQF

-387 IIMQP
+387 IIMQS
-392 NNRDTSKSPT
+392 NRSSASKSPK

-418 MVYYEANNPQ
+418 MVYYEAHNPQ
-428 IQKVCA
+428 VQKVCA

-453 SVRKG
+453 SVNKG
-458 ASYELFFEV
+458 TNYELFFEV
-467 YDNDTVNGNKKAKSA
+467 YDNDMVNGNKKAKSA
-482 VFKYR
+482 IFKYR
-487 EKTNE
+487 ERTRE

-505 ITNMDRA
+505 INNMERD
-512 ILKQQEQQRV
+512 ILKQQKQQRG
-522 IEKLQEGLQKNKK
+522 IENLQESLQKNKK
-535 FSWRD
+535 FNWRD
-540 KKKVDAIL
+540 KKKVDDFL
-548 KRQIK
+548 KRQK
-553 YKERMRLQTEKL
+553 QYKEMMRLQTEKL
-565 KDNFKE
+565 QDNLKE
-571 NKEENKTLQEK
+571 NKEEDKTLQEK
-582 KEELQK
+582 KEELRK
-588 RIEELQK
+588 RIDELKK

-632 QRSLKRTLELVKRF
+632 ERSLERTLELVKRF

-654 IVNKLNDL
+654 IVNKLNAL
-662 AEKQGLLEKKD
+662 AEEQSLLEKKD
-673 ADNLEDQKEIKEGF
+673 AASLEDQKEIKKGF
-687 EKIKKELIEL
+687 EEVKMELNEL
-697 AKDNKRLKDPMDL
+697 AKDNKRLKDPMEL
-710 PDLEEEKKDV
+710 PDVEEETKSV

-725 KVEEG
+725 KVEDG
-730 LKSKDRGS
+730 LKSKDRS
-738 VKKNQKKSASKMK
+738 LVKKNQKKSAVKMQ

-758 KSMLEMESESIEENM
+758 KAMLEMEGESIEENM
-773 DDMRKILENLMTF
+773 DNMRKILENLMTF

-799 IYIAHPDFGKDLK
+799 ISTAHPDFGKDLK
-812 KQNNIRS
+812 KQNNIRT

-835 PKISSKIQNDLSTVH
+835 PKISSKIQNDLSTAH

-866 NGISN
+866 NGVSN

-898 KMGSGKKGKGFSLS
+898 KMGAGKKSKGFSLP

-919 ELSEKMKKGGER
+919 ELSEKIKKGREKSKEL
-931 AKGHSRKPGNSAI
+931 ARKPGKNLGEE
-944 DKKKG
+944 KG
-949 RGKKGE
+949 DGKKGE
-955 KPRGKS
+955 KPGKKD
-961 EGGKNNNESNGGGSG
+961 ETGKNINESNKGGLG
-976 EKGVGQNDNLDG
+976 EKGTGQNDDLDG
-988 ELFEIYKQQ
+988 ELYEIYKQQ
-997 SQLRQ
+997 TQLRQ
-1002 QLQNAIKE
+1002 QLQTAIKE
-1010 SEKGDKKNSGQT
+1010 SEKGNKKNIGQV

-1030 QLENEILENGFSAPT
+1030 QLENEILENGFSART

-1059 DKAALEQGKEN
+1059 DKAVLEQGKEN
-1070 IRKATVSTSATNKN
+1070 KRKATVNRNTTNKN
-1084 NKKLFDFKKQFY
+1084 NKKLLDFKKQFY

-1119 YFSEPNKTDND
+1119 YFLEPNKIDND

>member
-1 MNGIKTITDKL
+1 MNGIKKITDKL
-12 HQFTRKYYAN
+12 HQFTRKYYVN
-22 ELIRGCFLF
+22 ELIRGGLLF
-31 FSIGFFYLLCTLF
+31 FSFGFFYLLCTLF
-44 LEHFLWLKPVA
+44 LEHFLWLKPTA
-55 RTFLFLAFVLVEVFL
+55 RTFLFLVFVLVEVFL

-91 EACSNIIGKFFPE
+91 EKCSNIIGRFFPE

-120 HSELLIAS
+120 HSDLLLAS

-155 YAVLPIVVFL
+155 YAILPVVIFL

-172 NDLLK
+172 NNLLK
-177 KSLDR
+177 ESLDR

-195 FYFRLTNKNLQVV
+195 FYFRLTNKSLQVV
-208 QGKDITIRIETIGP
+208 QGSDITIYIETLGSVLP
-222 VSPVEVKI
+222 AEVKI
-230 KFKKQAYFLENKGSG
+230 KFDKQEYFLQNNGLG
-245 NFSFTFSGV
+245 NFSFTFSNV
-254 QESLQFFLE
+254 QKPMPFFLE
-263 ANKVQSAIHQLSI
+263 ANKVQSTRHHLTI
-276 IKTPTINNIVL
+276 INTPTINNIIL

-325 QEVVFIEN
+325 QEVAFIEN
-333 TERLLFTKFS
+333 TDRALFNKLG
-343 ENNFGFSKQIKNSFT
+343 ENNFQFTKQIKNSFT
-358 YEIASS
+358 YQVTSS
-364 NENLKDHERLTF
+364 NQNLKDYERLQF
-376 SINVVKDNFPK
+376 SIGVVKDNFPK
-387 IIMQP
+387 ILMQS
-392 NNRDTSKSPT
+392 NNNESSKTST
-402 QFIGQVSDDY
+402 QFFGQVSDDY

-418 MVYYEANNPQ
+418 IVYYEESNPQ
-428 IQKVCA
+428 DQKVCA
-434 IGISKADI
+434 IGITKADI

-453 SVRKG
+453 SVNKG
-458 ASYELFFEV
+458 VNYELFFEV
-467 YDNDTVNGNKKAKSA
+467 YDNDMVNGNKKAKSTI
-482 VFKYR
+482 FKYR

-492 ELNQELLDAQRNT
+492 ELNQELLDAQRST
-505 ITNMDRA
+505 INNMDRA
-512 ILKQQEQQRV
+512 ILNQQKQQRG

-535 FSWRD
+535 FNWSD
-540 KKKVDAIL
+540 KKKVDDFL
-548 KRQIK
+548 KRQK
-553 YKERMRLQTEKL
+553 QYKEMMRLQTKKL
-565 KDNFKE
+565 QETLKE
-571 NKEENKTLQEK
+571 SEEEDKTLQEK
-582 KEELQK
+582 KEELQR
-588 RIEELQK
+588 RIDELKK

-607 KVAEKLNKEELG
+607 KIAEKLNKEELG

-632 QRSLKRTLELVKRF
+632 ERSLERTLELVKRF

-662 AEKQGLLEKKD
+662 AKEQGLLEKKD
-673 ADNLEDQKEIKEGF
+673 ADNLEDQKEIKKGF
-687 EKIKKELIEL
+687 EKIKKELNEL
-697 AKDNKRLKDPMDL
+697 TKDNKGLKEPMEL
-710 PDLEEEKKDV
+710 PDVEEEKKDI
-720 DQELK
+720 DQELNK
-725 KVEEG
+725 AEEG
-730 LKSKDRGS
+730 LKNKKKSS
-738 VKKNQKKSASKMK
+738 AKKNQKNSAKKMQ

-758 KSMLEMESESIEENM
+758 KAMLEMEGESIEENM
-773 DDMRKILENLMTF
+773 DDMRKVLENLMTF

-799 IYIAHPDFGKDLK
+799 ISITHPDFGKDLK
-812 KQNNIRS
+812 KQNNIRT

-835 PKISSKIQNDLSTVH
+835 PKISSKIQNDLSTAH

-871 QRYVMTSAN
+871 QRYVMTSVN

-898 KMGSGKKGKGFSLS
+898 KMGAGKKSKGFSLP

-919 ELSEKMKKGGER
+919 ELSEKMKKGRDKSKEL
-931 AKGHSRKPGNSAI
+931 ARKPG
-944 DKKKG
+944 KKSGEEKG
-949 RGKKGE
+949 DGKKGE
-955 KPRGKS
+955 KPSKNDEAGKNINEPN
-961 EGGKNNNESNGGGSG
+961 EGGLG
-976 EKGVGQNDNLDG
+976 EKGIVQNDDLDG
-988 ELFEIYKQQ
+988 ELYEIYKQQ
-997 SQLRQ
+997 TQLRQ
-1002 QLQNAIKE
+1002 QLQRAIKE
-1010 SEKGDKKNSGQT
+1010 SRQGNEKNFGQI

-1030 QLENEILENGFSAPT
+1030 QLENEILEKGFSART

-1059 DKAALEQGKEN
+1059 DTAALEQGKEN
-1070 IRKATVSTSATNKN
+1070 KRKATVNRNTTNKN
-1084 NKKLFDFKKQFY
+1084 DKKPLDFKKQFY

-1109 HQNYKLKVRD
+1109 HKNYKLKVRD
-1119 YFSEPNKTDND
+1119 YFSEPNKREND

>member
-1 MNGIKTITDKL
+1 MNGVKTITDKL
-12 HQFTRKYYAN
+12 HQFTRKYYVN
-22 ELIRGCFLF
+22 ELIRGGLLF
-31 FSIGFFYLLCTLF
+31 FSLGFFYLLCTLF
-44 LEHFLWLKPVA
+44 LEHFLWLKPIA
-55 RTFLFLAFVLVEVFL
+55 RTFLFLAFVLVEGFL
-70 FWRFIIVP
+70 LWRFIIVP
-78 VFKLIGLQKGITP
+78 VFRLIGLQKGLTL
-91 EACSNIIGKFFPE
+91 EECSNIIGKFFPE

-120 HSELLIAS
+120 HSDLLLAG

-208 QGKDITIRIETIGP
+208 QGKDITIQIETIGSILP
-222 VSPVEVKI
+222 AEVKI
-230 KFKKQAYFLENKGSG
+230 KFKKQKYFLENKGSG

-303 NSGNLIVPE
+303 NSGNLVVPE

-325 QEVVFIEN
+325 QEVAFVEN
-333 TERLLFTKFS
+333 TERVLFTKFS
-343 ENNFGFSKQIKNSFT
+343 ENNFEFTKQIRNSFT
-358 YEIASS
+358 YQVTSS
-364 NENLKDHERLTF
+364 NEKLKDYERLQF

-387 IIMQP
+387 IIMQS
-392 NNRDTSKSPT
+392 NRSSASKSPK

-418 MVYYEANNPQ
+418 MVYYEAHNPQ
-428 IQKVCA
+428 VQKVCA

-453 SVRKG
+453 SVNKG
-458 ASYELFFEV
+458 TNYELFFEV
-467 YDNDTVNGNKKAKSA
+467 YDNDMVNGNKKAKSA

-487 EKTNE
+487 ERTSE

-505 ITNMDRA
+505 INNMDRA
-512 ILKQQEQQRV
+512 ILNQQKQQRG

-540 KKKVDAIL
+540 KKKVDDFL
-548 KRQIK
+548 KRQK
-553 YKERMRLQTEKL
+553 QYKEMMRLQTKKL
-565 KDNFKE
+565 QENLKE
-571 NKEENKTLQEK
+571 SKEEDKTLQEK

-588 RIEELQK
+588 RIDELKK

-607 KVAEKLNKEELG
+607 KVAEKLNKEKLG

-632 QRSLKRTLELVKRF
+632 ARSLERTLELVKRF

-662 AEKQGLLEKKD
+662 AEEQELLEKKD
-673 ADNLEDQKEIKEGF
+673 ADDLEDQKEIKKGF
-687 EKIKKELIEL
+687 EKIKKELNEL
-697 AKDNKRLKDPMDL
+697 TKDKKGLKEPMEL
-710 PDLEEEKKDV
+710 PDVEEEKKDI
-720 DQELK
+720 DQELNK
-725 KVEEG
+725 AEEG
-730 LKSKDRGS
+730 LKNKNKSS
-738 VKKNQKKSASKMK
+738 AKKNQKNSAEKMQ

-758 KSMLEMESESIEENM
+758 KAMLEMEGESIEENM

-791 ALMNKFDA
+791 ALMNKFES
-799 IYIAHPDFGKDLK
+799 ISTIHPDFGKDLK
-812 KQNNIRS
+812 KQNNIRT

-859 FSEGRFD
+859 FSEGMFE
-866 NGISN
+866 NGVSN
-871 QRYVMTSAN
+871 QRYVMTSVN

-898 KMGSGKKGKGFSLS
+898 KMGSGKQSKDFSLP

-919 ELSEKMKKGGER
+919 ELSEKMKKGREKSKEL
-931 AKGHSRKPGNSAI
+931 ARKAGKNSAEEKV
-944 DKKKG
+944 D
-949 RGKKGE
+949 GKKGE
-955 KPRGKS
+955 KPGKKDEAGKNINELN
-961 EGGKNNNESNGGGSG
+961 EGGVG
-976 EKGVGQNDNLDG
+976 EKGTGKNDDLDG
-988 ELFEIYKQQ
+988 ELYEIYKQQ

-1002 QLQNAIKE
+1002 QLQKAIEE
-1010 SEKGDKKNSGQT
+1010 SEEGNNKSIGQI

-1030 QLENEILENGFSAPT
+1030 QLENEILEKGFSARS

-1059 DKAALEQGKEN
+1059 DTAALEQGKEN
-1070 IRKATVSTSATNKN
+1070 KRKATVNRDTANKN
-1084 NKKLFDFKKQFY
+1084 NKKLLYFKKQFY

>member
-12 HQFTRKYYAN
+12 HQFTRKYYVN
-22 ELIRGCFLF
+22 ELIRGGLLF

-44 LEHFLWLKPVA
+44 LEHFLWLKPSA
-55 RTFLFLAFVLVEVFL
+55 RTFLFLVFVLVEVFL
-70 FWRFIIVP
+70 FWRFIIAP

-91 EACSNIIGKFFPE
+91 EKCSNIIGRFFPE

-120 HSELLIAS
+120 HSDLLLAS

-155 YAVLPIVVFL
+155 YAILPVVIFL

-172 NDLLK
+172 NNLLK
-177 KSLDR
+177 ESLDR
-182 VVHHRTAY
+182 VVHYRTAY

-208 QGKDITIRIETIGP
+208 QGSDITIHIETLGSVLP
-222 VSPVEVKI
+222 AEVKI
-230 KFKKQAYFLENKGSG
+230 KFDKQEYFLQNNGLG
-245 NFSFTFSGV
+245 NFSFTFSNV
-254 QESLQFFLE
+254 QKPMPFFLE
-263 ANKVQSAIHQLSI
+263 ANKVQSTRHHLTI
-276 IKTPTINNIVL
+276 INTPTINNIIL

-325 QEVVFIEN
+325 QEVAFIEN
-333 TERLLFTKFS
+333 TDRALFNKLG
-343 ENNFGFSKQIKNSFT
+343 ENNFQFTKQIKNSFT
-358 YEIASS
+358 YQVTSS
-364 NENLKDHERLTF
+364 NQNLKDYERLQF
-376 SINVVKDNFPK
+376 SIGVVKDNFPK
-387 IIMQP
+387 ILMQS
-392 NNRDTSKSPT
+392 NNNESSKTPT
-402 QFIGQVSDDY
+402 QFFGQVSDDY

-418 MVYYEANNPQ
+418 IVYYEESNPQ
-428 IQKVCA
+428 DQKVCA
-434 IGISKADI
+434 IGITKADI

-453 SVRKG
+453 SVNKG
-458 ASYELFFEV
+458 VNYELFFEV
-467 YDNDTVNGNKKAKSA
+467 YDNDMVNGNKKAKSTI
-482 VFKYR
+482 FKYR

-492 ELNQELLDAQRNT
+492 ELNQELLDAQRST
-505 ITNMDRA
+505 INNMERA
-512 ILKQQEQQRV
+512 ILNQQKQQRG

-535 FSWRD
+535 FNWSD
-540 KKKVDAIL
+540 KKKVDDFL
-548 KRQIK
+548 KRQK
-553 YKERMRLQTEKL
+553 QYKEMMRLQTKKL
-565 KDNFKE
+565 QETLKE
-571 NKEENKTLQEK
+571 SEEEDKTLQEK

-588 RIEELQK
+588 RIDELKK

-607 KVAEKLNKEELG
+607 KIAEKLNKEELG

-632 QRSLKRTLELVKRF
+632 ERSLERTLELVKRF

-662 AEKQGLLEKKD
+662 AKEQGLLEKKD
-673 ADNLEDQKEIKEGF
+673 ADNLEDQKEIKKGF
-687 EKIKKELIEL
+687 EKIKKELNEL
-697 AKDNKRLKDPMDL
+697 TKDNKRLKEPMEL
-710 PDLEEEKKDV
+710 PDVEEEKKDI
-720 DQELK
+720 DQELNK
-725 KVEEG
+725 AEEG
-730 LKSKDRGS
+730 LKNKNKSS
-738 VKKNQKKSASKMK
+738 AKKNQKNSAEKMQ

-758 KSMLEMESESIEENM
+758 KAMLEMEGESIEENM
-773 DDMRKILENLMTF
+773 DDMRKVLENLMTF

-791 ALMNKFDA
+791 ALMNKFES
-799 IYIAHPDFGKDLK
+799 ISTTHPDFGKDLK
-812 KQNNIRS
+812 KQNNIRT

-835 PKISSKIQNDLSTVH
+835 PKISSKIQNDLSTAH

-871 QRYVMTSAN
+871 QRYVMTSVN

-898 KMGSGKKGKGFSLS
+898 KMGAGKKSKGFSLP

-919 ELSEKMKKGGER
+919 ELSEKMKKGREKSKEL
-931 AKGHSRKPGNSAI
+931 ARKPG
-944 DKKKG
+944 KKSGEEKG
-949 RGKKGE
+949 DGKKGE
-955 KPRGKS
+955 KPSKNDEAGKNINEPN
-961 EGGKNNNESNGGGSG
+961 EGGLG
-976 EKGVGQNDNLDG
+976 EKGTVQNDDLDG
-988 ELFEIYKQQ
+988 ELYEIYKQQ
-997 SQLRQ
+997 TQLRQ
-1002 QLQNAIKE
+1002 QLQTAIKE
-1010 SEKGDKKNSGQT
+1010 SRQGNEKNFGQI

-1030 QLENEILENGFSAPT
+1030 QLENEILEKGFSART

-1059 DKAALEQGKEN
+1059 DTAALEQGKEN
-1070 IRKATVSTSATNKN
+1070 KRKATVNRNTTNKN
-1084 NKKLFDFKKQFY
+1084 NRKPLDFKKQFY

-1119 YFSEPNKTDND
+1119 YFSEPNKREND

>member
-12 HQFTRKYYAN
+12 HQFTRKYYVN
-22 ELIRGCFLF
+22 ELIRGGLLF
-31 FSIGFFYLLCTLF
+31 FSIGFLYLLCTLF
-44 LEHFLWLKPVA
+44 LEHFLWLKPMA
-55 RTFLFLAFVLVEVFL
+55 RTVLFLVFILVEGFL
-70 FWRFIIVP
+70 LWRFIIVP
-78 VFKLIGLQKGITP
+78 VFRLIGLQKGLTL
-91 EACSNIIGKFFPE
+91 EECSDIIGKFFPE

-120 HSELLIAS
+120 QSDLLIAS
-128 INQKSEELLLIPFV
+128 INQKSEELFSIPFV
-142 KAVNFSKNLKYLK
+142 KAVSFSKNLKYLK
-155 YAVLPIVVFL
+155 YAILPVLIFL

-172 NDLLK
+172 NNLLTE
-177 KSLDR
+177 SLDR
-182 VVHHRTAY
+182 VIHHRTTY

-195 FYFRLTNKNLQVV
+195 FYFRLTNKSLQVV
-208 QGKDITIRIETIGP
+208 QGSDITIHIKTLGSVLP
-222 VSPVEVKI
+222 AEVKI
-230 KFKKQAYFLENKGSG
+230 KFKKQEYFLQNNGLG
-245 NFSFTFSGV
+245 NFSFTFSSV
-254 QESLQFFLE
+254 QKPLQFFLE
-263 ANKVQSAIHQLSI
+263 ANKVQSTIHQLTI
-276 IKTPTINNIVL
+276 INTPTINNIIL

-303 NSGNLIVPE
+303 NSGNLVVPE

-325 QEVVFIEN
+325 QEVAFVEN
-333 TERLLFTKFS
+333 TERFLFTKFS
-343 ENNFGFSKQIKNSFT
+343 ENNFEFTKQIRNSFT
-358 YEIASS
+358 YQVTSS
-364 NENLKDHERLTF
+364 NEKLKDYERLQF

-387 IIMQP
+387 IIMQS
-392 NNRDTSKSPT
+392 NRSSASKSPK

-418 MVYYEANNPQ
+418 MVYYEAHNPQ
-428 IQKVCA
+428 VQKVCA

-453 SVRKG
+453 SVNKG
-458 ASYELFFEV
+458 TNYELFFEV
-467 YDNDTVNGNKKAKSA
+467 YDNDMVNGNKKAKSA
-482 VFKYR
+482 IFKYR
-487 EKTNE
+487 ERTRE

-505 ITNMDRA
+505 INNMERD
-512 ILKQQEQQRV
+512 ILKQQKQQRG
-522 IEKLQEGLQKNKK
+522 IENLQESLQKNKK
-535 FSWRD
+535 FNWRD
-540 KKKVDAIL
+540 KKKVDDFL
-548 KRQIK
+548 KRQK
-553 YKERMRLQTEKL
+553 QYKEMMRLQTEKL
-565 KDNFKE
+565 QDNLKE
-571 NKEENKTLQEK
+571 NKEEDKTLQEK
-582 KEELQK
+582 KEELRK
-588 RIEELQK
+588 RIDELKK

-632 QRSLKRTLELVKRF
+632 ERSLERTLELVKRF

-662 AEKQGLLEKKD
+662 AKKQQLLEKKD
-673 ADNLEDQKEIKEGF
+673 TDNLEDQKEIKKGF
-687 EKIKKELIEL
+687 EKIKKELNEL
-697 AKDNKRLKDPMDL
+697 TKDNKRLKEPMEL
-710 PDLEEEKKDV
+710 PDVEEEKKEI
-720 DQELK
+720 DQELNK
-725 KVEEG
+725 AEEG
-730 LKSKDRGS
+730 LKNKNKSS
-738 VKKNQKKSASKMK
+738 AKKNQKNSAEKMQ

-758 KSMLEMESESIEENM
+758 KTMLEMEGESIEENM

-799 IYIAHPDFGKDLK
+799 ISTTHPDFGKDLK
-812 KQNNIRS
+812 KQNNIRT

-835 PKISSKIQNDLSTVH
+835 PKISSKIQNDLSTAH

-866 NGISN
+866 NGVSN

-898 KMGSGKKGKGFSLS
+898 KMGAGKKSKGFSLP

-919 ELSEKMKKGGER
+919 ELSEKMKKGREKSKEL
-931 AKGHSRKPGNSAI
+931 ARKPGKNLGEE
-944 DKKKG
+944 KG
-949 RGKKGE
+949 EGKKGGKPGE
-955 KPRGKS
+955 KEEAGKNINEPN
-961 EGGKNNNESNGGGSG
+961 EGGLG
-976 EKGVGQNDNLDG
+976 EKGSGQNDDLDG
-988 ELFEIYKQQ
+988 ELYEIYKQQ

-1002 QLQNAIKE
+1002 QLQTAIEE
-1010 SEKGDKKNSGQT
+1010 SEEGNKKNIGQI

-1030 QLENEILENGFSAPT
+1030 QLENEILEKGFSART

-1059 DKAALEQGKEN
+1059 DTAALEQGKEN
-1070 IRKATVSTSATNKN
+1070 KRKATVNRNTTNKN
-1084 NKKLFDFKKQFY
+1084 NRKPLGFKKQFY

-1119 YFSEPNKTDND
+1119 YFSEPNKREND

>member
-12 HQFTRKYYAN
+12 HQFTRKYYVN
-22 ELIRGCFLF
+22 ELIRGGLLF
-31 FSIGFFYLLCTLF
+31 FSIGFLYLLCTLF
-44 LEHFLWLKPVA
+44 LEHFLWLKPMA
-55 RTFLFLAFVLVEVFL
+55 RTVLFLVFILVEGFL
-70 FWRFIIVP
+70 LWRFIIVP
-78 VFKLIGLQKGITP
+78 VFRLIGLQKGLTL
-91 EACSNIIGKFFPE
+91 EECSDIIGKFFPE

-120 HSELLIAS
+120 QSDLLIAS
-128 INQKSEELLLIPFV
+128 INQKSEELFSIPFV
-142 KAVNFSKNLKYLK
+142 KAVSFSKNLKYLK
-155 YAVLPIVVFL
+155 YAILPVLIFL

-172 NDLLK
+172 NNLLTE
-177 KSLDR
+177 SLDR
-182 VVHHRTAY
+182 VIHHRTKY

-195 FYFRLTNKNLQVV
+195 FYFRLTNKSLQVV
-208 QGKDITIRIETIGP
+208 QGSDITIHIKTLGSVLP
-222 VSPVEVKI
+222 AEVKI
-230 KFKKQAYFLENKGSG
+230 KFKKQEYFLQNNGLG
-245 NFSFTFSGV
+245 NFSFTFSSV
-254 QESLQFFLE
+254 QKPLQFFLE
-263 ANKVQSAIHQLSI
+263 ANKVQSTIHQLTI
-276 IKTPTINNIVL
+276 INTPTINNIIL

-303 NSGNLIVPE
+303 NSGNLVVPE

-325 QEVVFIEN
+325 QEVAFVEN
-333 TERLLFTKFS
+333 TERFLFTKFS
-343 ENNFGFSKQIKNSFT
+343 ENNFEFTKQIRNSFT
-358 YEIASS
+358 YQVTSS
-364 NENLKDHERLTF
+364 NEKLKDYERLQF

-387 IIMQP
+387 IIMQS
-392 NNRDTSKSPT
+392 NRSSASKSPK

-418 MVYYEANNPQ
+418 MVYYEAHNPQ
-428 IQKVCA
+428 VQKVCA

-453 SVRKG
+453 SVNKG
-458 ASYELFFEV
+458 TNYELFFEV
-467 YDNDTVNGNKKAKSA
+467 YDNDMVNGNKKAKSA
-482 VFKYR
+482 IFKYR
-487 EKTNE
+487 ERTRE

-505 ITNMDRA
+505 INNMERD
-512 ILKQQEQQRV
+512 ILKQQKQQRG
-522 IEKLQEGLQKNKK
+522 IENLQESLQKNKK
-535 FSWRD
+535 FNWRD
-540 KKKVDAIL
+540 KKKVDDFL
-548 KRQIK
+548 KRQK
-553 YKERMRLQTEKL
+553 QYKEMMRLQTEKL
-565 KDNFKE
+565 QDNLKE
-571 NKEENKTLQEK
+571 NKEEDKTLQEK
-582 KEELQK
+582 KEELRK
-588 RIEELQK
+588 RIDELKK

-632 QRSLKRTLELVKRF
+632 ERSLERTLELVKRF

-654 IVNKLNDL
+654 IVNKLNAL
-662 AEKQGLLEKKD
+662 AEEQSLLEKKD
-673 ADNLEDQKEIKEGF
+673 AASLEDQKEIKKGF
-687 EKIKKELIEL
+687 EEVKMELNEL
-697 AKDNKRLKDPMDL
+697 AKDNKRLKDPMEL
-710 PDLEEEKKDV
+710 PDVEEETKSV

-725 KVEEG
+725 KVEDG
-730 LKSKDRGS
+730 LKSKDRS
-738 VKKNQKKSASKMK
+738 LVKKNQKKSAVKMQ

-758 KSMLEMESESIEENM
+758 KSMLEMEGESIEENM

-799 IYIAHPDFGKDLK
+799 ISTAHPDFGKDLK
-812 KQNNIRS
+812 KQNNIRT

-835 PKISSKIQNDLSTVH
+835 PKISSKIQNDLSTAH

-866 NGISN
+866 NGVSN

-898 KMGSGKKGKGFSLS
+898 KMGAGKKSKGFSLP

-919 ELSEKMKKGGER
+919 ELSEKIKKGREKSKEL
-931 AKGHSRKPGNSAI
+931 ARKPGKNLGEE
-944 DKKKG
+944 KG
-949 RGKKGE
+949 DGKKGE
-955 KPRGKS
+955 KPGKKD
-961 EGGKNNNESNGGGSG
+961 ETGKNINESNKGGLG
-976 EKGVGQNDNLDG
+976 EKGTGQNDDLDG
-988 ELFEIYKQQ
+988 ELYEIYKQQ
-997 SQLRQ
+997 TQLRQ
-1002 QLQNAIKE
+1002 QLQTAIKE
-1010 SEKGDKKNSGQT
+1010 SEKGNKKNIGQV

-1030 QLENEILENGFSAPT
+1030 QLENEILENGFSART

-1059 DKAALEQGKEN
+1059 DKAVLEQGKEN
-1070 IRKATVSTSATNKN
+1070 KRKATVNRNTTNKN
-1084 NKKLFDFKKQFY
+1084 NKKLLDFKKQFY

-1119 YFSEPNKTDND
+1119 YFLEPNKIDND

>member
-12 HQFTRKYYAN
+12 HQFTRKYYVN
-22 ELIRGCFLF
+22 ELIRGGLLF

-44 LEHFLWLKPVA
+44 LEHFLWLKPMA

-120 HSELLIAS
+120 HSDLLIAS
-128 INQKSEELLLIPFV
+128 INQKSEELFSVPFV

-155 YAVLPIVVFL
+155 YAILPVLIFL

-172 NDLLK
+172 NNLLTE
-177 KSLDR
+177 SLDR
-182 VVHHRTAY
+182 VVHHRTTY

-195 FYFRLTNKNLQVV
+195 FYFRLINKSLQVV
-208 QGKDITIRIETIGP
+208 QGKDITIYVKTFGSVIP
-222 VSPVEVKI
+222 AEVKI
-230 KFKKQAYFLENKGSG
+230 KFKNQEYFLQNNGLG
-245 NFSFTFSGV
+245 NFSFTFLGV
-254 QESLQFFLE
+254 QESLQFFLK
-263 ANKVQSAIHQLSI
+263 ANKVQSTRHQLSI
-276 IKTPTINNIVL
+276 INTPTINNIIL

-303 NSGNLIVPE
+303 NSGNLVVPE
-312 GTKITWNVLGNQT
+312 GTKITWNILSNQT
-325 QEVVFIEN
+325 QEVAFIEN
-333 TERLLFTKFS
+333 TERLLFTRFS
-343 ENNFGFSKQIKNSFT
+343 ENNFEFTKQIKNSFT
-358 YEIASS
+358 YQVTSS
-364 NENLKDHERLTF
+364 NEKLKDYEQLQF
-376 SINVVKDNFPK
+376 SINMVKDNFPK

-392 NNRDTSKSPT
+392 NNNNTSKGSR

-418 MVYYEANNPQ
+418 VVYYEAHNPQ
-428 IQKVCA
+428 VQKTAA

-448 FPDSL
+448 FPDGL
-453 SVRKG
+453 VFNKG
-458 ASYELFFEV
+458 TNYELFFEV
-467 YDNDTVNGNKKAKSA
+467 YDNDMVNGNKKAKSA

-487 EKTNE
+487 ERTRE

-505 ITNMDRA
+505 INNMERD
-512 ILKQQEQQRV
+512 ILKQQKQHRG
-522 IEKLQEGLQKNKK
+522 IENLQESLQKNKK
-535 FSWRD
+535 FNWRD
-540 KKKVDAIL
+540 KKKVDDFL
-548 KRQIK
+548 KRQK
-553 YKERMRLQTEKL
+553 QYKEMMRLQTEKL
-565 KDNFKE
+565 QDNLKE
-571 NKEENKTLQEK
+571 NKEEDKTLQEK
-582 KEELQK
+582 KEELRK
-588 RIEELQK
+588 RVDELKK

-632 QRSLKRTLELVKRF
+632 ERSLERTLELVKRF

-662 AEKQGLLEKKD
+662 AKKQQLLEKKD
-673 ADNLEDQKEIKEGF
+673 TDNLEDQKEIQKGF
-687 EKIKKELIEL
+687 EKIKKELNEL
-697 AKDNKRLKDPMDL
+697 TKDNKRLKEPMEL
-710 PDLEEEKKDV
+710 PDVEEEKKDI
-720 DQELK
+720 DQELNK
-725 KVEEG
+725 AAEG
-730 LKSKDRGS
+730 LKNKDKS
-738 VKKNQKKSASKMK
+738 SAKNNQKKSAVKMN

-758 KSMLEMESESIEENM
+758 KAMLKMESEFIEENM
-773 DDMRKILENLMTF
+773 DDMRKVLENLMTF

-799 IYIAHPDFGKDLK
+799 ISAEHPDFGKDLK
-812 KQNNIRS
+812 KQNNIRT

-835 PKISSKIQNDLSTVH
+835 PKISSKIQNDLSTAH

-866 NGISN
+866 NGVSN

-888 MLNNMKNASM
+888 MLNNMKNTSM
-898 KMGSGKKGKGFSLS
+898 KMEAGKKSKGFSLP

-919 ELSEKMKKGGER
+919 ELSDKMKKGREKV
-931 AKGHSRKPGNSAI
+931 KGLGRKRGKNSM
-944 DKKKG
+944 DKTADGKNAEKP
-949 RGKKGE
+949 GKKGE
-955 KPRGKS
+955 
-961 EGGKNNNESNGGGSG
+961 G
-976 EKGVGQNDNLDG
+976 EKGTGQNDDLNG
-988 ELFEIYKQQ
+988 ELYEIYKKQ
-997 SQLRQ
+997 SQLRRE
-1002 QLQNAIKE
+1002 LQTAIKE
-1010 SEKGDKKNSGQT
+1010 SEKGNNKNSSQI
-1022 KKVLKSME
+1022 KRVLKSME
-1030 QLENEILENGFSAPT
+1030 QLENEILENGFSSQT
-1045 IQKMQQLNYDLLKL
+1045 LQKMQQLNYDLLKL
-1059 DKAALEQGKEN
+1059 DKAALEQGEEN
-1070 IRKATVSTSATNKN
+1070 KRKATVNRAATNNN
-1084 NKKLFDFKKQFY
+1084 NKKALDLKKQFY
-1096 NQIEILNRQSLPL
+1096 NQMEILNRQSLPL
-1109 HQNYKLKVRD
+1109 HQNYKLKVRK
-1119 YFSEPNKTDND
+1119 YFSEPNKRDND

>member
-12 HQFTRKYYAN
+12 HQFTRKYYVN
-22 ELIRGCFLF
+22 VLIRGGLLF

-44 LEHFLWLKPVA
+44 LEHFLWLKPMA

-120 HSELLIAS
+120 HSDLLIAS
-128 INQKSEELLLIPFV
+128 INQKSEELFSVPFV

-155 YAVLPIVVFL
+155 YAILPVLIFL

-172 NDLLK
+172 NNLLTE
-177 KSLDR
+177 SLDR
-182 VVHHRTAY
+182 VVHHRTTY

-195 FYFRLTNKNLQVV
+195 FYFRLINKSLQVV
-208 QGKDITIRIETIGP
+208 QGKDITIYVKTFGSVIP
-222 VSPVEVKI
+222 AEVKI
-230 KFKKQAYFLENKGSG
+230 KFKNQEYFLQNNGLG
-245 NFSFTFSGV
+245 NFSFTFLGV
-254 QESLQFFLE
+254 QESLQFFLK
-263 ANKVQSAIHQLSI
+263 ANKVQSTRHQLSI
-276 IKTPTINNIVL
+276 INTPTINNIIL

-303 NSGNLIVPE
+303 NSGNLVVPE
-312 GTKITWNVLGNQT
+312 GTKITWNILSNQT
-325 QEVVFIEN
+325 QEVAFIEN
-333 TERLLFTKFS
+333 TERLLFTRFS
-343 ENNFGFSKQIKNSFT
+343 ENNFEFTKQIKNSFT
-358 YEIASS
+358 YQVTSS
-364 NENLKDHERLTF
+364 NEKLKDYEQLQF
-376 SINVVKDNFPK
+376 SINMVKDNFPK

-392 NNRDTSKSPT
+392 NNNNTSKGSR

-418 MVYYEANNPQ
+418 VVYYEAHNPQ
-428 IQKVCA
+428 VQKTAA

-442 QTFFYL
+442 QTFFYV

-453 SVRKG
+453 VFNKG
-458 ASYELFFEV
+458 TNYELFFEV
-467 YDNDTVNGNKKAKSA
+467 YDNDMVNGNKKAKSA

-487 EKTNE
+487 ERTRE
-492 ELNQELLDAQRNT
+492 ELNQDLLDAQRNT
-505 ITNMDRA
+505 INNMERY
-512 ILKQQEQQRV
+512 ILKQQKQQRG
-522 IEKLQEGLQKNKK
+522 IENLQEGLQKNKK
-535 FSWRD
+535 FNWRD
-540 KKKVDAIL
+540 KKKVDDFL
-548 KRQIK
+548 KRQK
-553 YKERMRLQTEKL
+553 QYKEMMRLQTEKL
-565 KDNFKE
+565 QDNLKE
-571 NKEENKTLQEK
+571 NKEEDKTLQEK
-582 KEELQK
+582 KGELRK
-588 RIEELQK
+588 RVDELKK

-632 QRSLKRTLELVKRF
+632 ERSLERTLELVKRF

-654 IVNKLNDL
+654 IVNKLKDL
-662 AEKQGLLEKKD
+662 AKKQGLLEKKD

-687 EKIKKELIEL
+687 EKIKKELNEL
-697 AKDNKRLKDPMDL
+697 TKDNKGLKDPMEL
-710 PDLEEEKKDV
+710 PDVEEEKKDI
-720 DQELK
+720 DQELNK
-725 KVEEG
+725 AEEG
-730 LKSKDRGS
+730 LKSKDKS
-738 VKKNQKKSASKMK
+738 SAKKNQKKSAAKMK

-799 IYIAHPDFGKDLK
+799 ISIAHPDFGKDLK
-812 KQNNIRS
+812 KQNNIRT

-871 QRYVMTSAN
+871 QRYVMTSVN

-888 MLNNMKNASM
+888 MLNNMKNANM
-898 KMGSGKKGKGFSLS
+898 KMGAGKKGKGFSLP

-919 ELSEKMKKGGER
+919 ELSEKMEKGREK
-931 AKGHSRKPGNSAI
+931 AKELGRKPGKNSREE
-944 DKKKG
+944 KG
-949 RGKKGE
+949 DEKKGE
-955 KPRGKS
+955 KQGK
-961 EGGKNNNESNGGGSG
+961 KNEG
-976 EKGVGQNDNLDG
+976 EKGAGQNDDLDG
-988 ELFEIYKQQ
+988 ELYEIYKQQ

-1002 QLQNAIKE
+1002 QLQTAIKE
-1010 SEKGDKKNSGQT
+1010 SEKGNNKNSSPV
-1022 KKVLKSME
+1022 KRVLKSME
-1030 QLENEILENGFSAPT
+1030 QLENEILENGFSART

-1070 IRKATVSTSATNKN
+1070 KRKATVNSTATNNN
-1084 NKKLFDFKKQFY
+1084 NKKALDFKKQFY

-1109 HQNYKLKVRD
+1109 HQNYKLKVRN
-1119 YFSEPNKTDND
+1119 YFLEPNKIDND

>member
-12 HQFTRKYYAN
+12 HQFTRKYYVN
-22 ELIRGCFLF
+22 ELIRGGLLF

-44 LEHFLWLKPVA
+44 LEHFLWLKPMA

-115 KEQGD
+115 KEQGE
-120 HSELLIAS
+120 HSDLLLAS

-172 NDLLK
+172 NDILK

-208 QGKDITIRIETIGP
+208 QGKDITIQIEIIGSVLP
-222 VSPVEVKI
+222 AEVKI
-230 KFKKQAYFLENKGSG
+230 KFKKQEYFLQNKGSG

-263 ANKVQSAIHQLSI
+263 ANKVQSTIHQLSI

-325 QEVVFIEN
+325 QEVAFIEN
-333 TERLLFTKFS
+333 TERFLFTKFS
-343 ENNFGFSKQIKNSFT
+343 ENNFEFSKQIKNSFT

-364 NENLKDHERLTF
+364 NENLKDYERLPF

-392 NNRDTSKSPT
+392 NNKDTSKSPR

-418 MVYYEANNPQ
+418 MVYYEAHNPQ

-434 IGISKADI
+434 IGISKANI

-453 SVRKG
+453 SVNKG
-458 ASYELFFEV
+458 TNYELFFEV
-467 YDNDTVNGNKKAKSA
+467 YDNDMVNGSKKAKSA

-487 EKTNE
+487 ERTNE
-492 ELNQELLDAQRNT
+492 EASRALLDAQRNT

-512 ILKQQEQQRV
+512 ILKQQEQQRG

-565 KDNFKE
+565 RDNLKE
-571 NKEENKTLQEK
+571 NKEEDKTLQEK

-595 NNKQQKL
+595 NSKQQKL

-632 QRSLKRTLELVKRF
+632 ERSLKRTLELVKRF

-662 AEKQGLLEKKD
+662 AKKQGLLEKKD

-687 EKIKKELIEL
+687 EKIKKELNEL
-697 AKDNKRLKDPMDL
+697 TKDNKGLKDPMEL
-710 PDLEEEKKDV
+710 PDVEEEKKDI
-720 DQELK
+720 DQELNK
-725 KVEEG
+725 AEEG
-730 LKSKDRGS
+730 LKSKDRS
-738 VKKNQKKSASKMK
+738 SAKKNQKKSAAKMK

-791 ALMNKFDA
+791 ALMNKFEA
-799 IYIAHPDFGKDLK
+799 ITIAHPDFGKDLK
-812 KQNNIRS
+812 KQNNIRT

-835 PKISSKIQNDLSTVH
+835 PKISSKIQNDLSTAH

-859 FSEGRFD
+859 FSEGMFD

-931 AKGHSRKPGNSAI
+931 AKGLGRKPGNNAI
-944 DKKKG
+944 DKKG

-955 KPRGKS
+955 KPGNKG
-961 EGGKNNNESNGGGSG
+961 EGGKNNTDSNGEGSG

-1002 QLQNAIKE
+1002 QLEIAIKE
-1010 SEKGDKKNSGQT
+1010 SEKGGKKNSGQT

-1030 QLENEILENGFSAPT
+1030 QLENEILENGFNAPT

-1070 IRKATVSTSATNKN
+1070 IRKATVSRSATNKN
-1084 NKKLFDFKKQFY
+1084 NKKLLDFKKQFY

>member
-12 HQFTRKYYAN
+12 HQFTRKYYVN
-22 ELIRGCFLF
+22 ELIRGGLLF

-44 LEHFLWLKPVA
+44 LEHFLWLKPMA

-115 KEQGD
+115 KEQGE
-120 HSELLIAS
+120 HSDLLLAS

-172 NDLLK
+172 NDILK

-208 QGKDITIRIETIGP
+208 QGKDITIQIEIIGSVLP
-222 VSPVEVKI
+222 AEVKI
-230 KFKKQAYFLENKGSG
+230 KFKKQEYFLQNKGSG

-263 ANKVQSAIHQLSI
+263 ANKVQSTIHQLSI

-325 QEVVFIEN
+325 QEVAFIEN
-333 TERLLFTKFS
+333 TERFLFTKFS
-343 ENNFGFSKQIKNSFT
+343 ENNFEFSKQIKNSFT

-364 NENLKDHERLTF
+364 NENLKDYERLPF

-392 NNRDTSKSPT
+392 NNKDTSKSPR

-418 MVYYEANNPQ
+418 MVYYEAHNPQ

-434 IGISKADI
+434 IGISKANI

-453 SVRKG
+453 SVNKG
-458 ASYELFFEV
+458 TNYELFFEV
-467 YDNDTVNGNKKAKSA
+467 YDNDMVNGSKKAKSA

-487 EKTNE
+487 QRTNE
-492 ELNQELLDAQRNT
+492 EVSRALLDAQRNT

-512 ILKQQEQQRV
+512 ILKQQEQQRG

-565 KDNFKE
+565 RDNLKE
-571 NKEENKTLQEK
+571 NKEEDKTLQEK

-595 NNKQQKL
+595 NSKQQKL

-632 QRSLKRTLELVKRF
+632 ERSLKRTLELVKRF

-662 AEKQGLLEKKD
+662 AKKQGLLEKKD

-687 EKIKKELIEL
+687 EKIKKELNEL
-697 AKDNKRLKDPMDL
+697 TKDNKGLKDPMEL
-710 PDLEEEKKDV
+710 PDVEEEKKDI
-720 DQELK
+720 DQELNK
-725 KVEEG
+725 AEEG
-730 LKSKDRGS
+730 LKSKDRS
-738 VKKNQKKSASKMK
+738 SAKKNQKKSAAKMK

-791 ALMNKFDA
+791 ALMNKFEA
-799 IYIAHPDFGKDLK
+799 ISIAHPDFGKDLK
-812 KQNNIRS
+812 KQNNIRT

-835 PKISSKIQNDLSTVH
+835 PKISSKIQNDLSTAH

-859 FSEGRFD
+859 FSEGMFD

-931 AKGHSRKPGNSAI
+931 AKGLGRKPGNNAI
-944 DKKKG
+944 DKKG

-955 KPRGKS
+955 KPGNKG
-961 EGGKNNNESNGGGSG
+961 EGGKNNTESNEGGSG

-1002 QLQNAIKE
+1002 QLEIAIKE
-1010 SEKGDKKNSGQT
+1010 SEKGGKKNSGQT

-1030 QLENEILENGFSAPT
+1030 QLENEILENGFNAPT

-1070 IRKATVSTSATNKN
+1070 IRKATVSRSATNKN
-1084 NKKLFDFKKQFY
+1084 NKKLLDFKKQFY

>member
-1 MNGIKTITDKL
+1 MARTV
-12 HQFTRKYYAN
+12 
-22 ELIRGCFLF
+22 
-31 FSIGFFYLLCTLF
+31 LF
-44 LEHFLWLKPVA
+44 LVFI
-55 RTFLFLAFVLVEVFL
+55 LVEGFL
-70 FWRFIIVP
+70 LWRFIIVP
-78 VFKLIGLQKGITP
+78 VFRLIGLQKGLTL
-91 EACSNIIGKFFPE
+91 EECSDIIGKFFPE

-120 HSELLIAS
+120 QSDLLIAS
-128 INQKSEELLLIPFV
+128 INQKSEELFSIPFV
-142 KAVNFSKNLKYLK
+142 KAVSFSKNLKYLK
-155 YAVLPIVVFL
+155 YATLPVLIFL

-172 NDLLK
+172 NNLLIE
-177 KSLDR
+177 SLDR
-182 VVHHRTAY
+182 VIHHRTTY

-195 FYFRLTNKNLQVV
+195 FYFRLTNKSLQVV
-208 QGKDITIRIETIGP
+208 QGSDITIHIKTLGSVLP
-222 VSPVEVKI
+222 AEVKI
-230 KFKKQAYFLENKGSG
+230 KFKKQEYFLQNNGLG
-245 NFSFTFSGV
+245 NFSFTFSSV
-254 QESLQFFLE
+254 QKPLQFFLE
-263 ANKVQSAIHQLSI
+263 ANKVQSTIHQLTI
-276 IKTPTINNIVL
+276 INTPTINNIIL

-303 NSGNLIVPE
+303 NSGNLVVPE

-325 QEVVFIEN
+325 QEVAFVEN
-333 TERLLFTKFS
+333 TERVLFTKFS
-343 ENNFGFSKQIKNSFT
+343 ENNFEFTKQIRNSFT
-358 YEIASS
+358 YQVTSS
-364 NENLKDHERLTF
+364 NEKLKDYERLQF

-387 IIMQP
+387 IIMQS
-392 NNRDTSKSPT
+392 NRSSASKSPK

-418 MVYYEANNPQ
+418 MVYYEAHNPQ
-428 IQKVCA
+428 VQKVCA

-453 SVRKG
+453 SVNKG
-458 ASYELFFEV
+458 TNYELFFEV
-467 YDNDTVNGNKKAKSA
+467 YDNDMVNGNKKAKSA

-487 EKTNE
+487 ERTSE

-505 ITNMDRA
+505 INNMERD
-512 ILKQQEQQRV
+512 ILKQQKQQRG
-522 IEKLQEGLQKNKK
+522 IENLQESLQKNKK
-535 FSWRD
+535 FNWRD
-540 KKKVDAIL
+540 KKKMDDFL
-548 KRQIK
+548 KRQK
-553 YKERMRLQTEKL
+553 QYKEMMRLQTEKL
-565 KDNFKE
+565 QDNLKE
-571 NKEENKTLQEK
+571 NKEEDKTLQEK
-582 KEELQK
+582 KEELRK
-588 RIEELQK
+588 RIDELKK

-632 QRSLKRTLELVKRF
+632 ERSLERTLELVKRF

-654 IVNKLNDL
+654 IVNKLKDL
-662 AEKQGLLEKKD
+662 AEKQQLLEKKD
-673 ADNLEDQKEIKEGF
+673 TDNLEGQKEIKKGF
-687 EKIKKELIEL
+687 EKIKKELNEL
-697 AKDNKRLKDPMDL
+697 TEDNKRLKEPMEL
-710 PDLEEEKKDV
+710 PDVEEEKKDI
-720 DQELK
+720 DQELYK
-725 KVEEG
+725 AEEG

-738 VKKNQKKSASKMK
+738 AKKNQKKSAEKMQ

-758 KSMLEMESESIEENM
+758 KAMLEMEDESIEENM

-791 ALMNKFDA
+791 ALMNKFEA
-799 IYIAHPDFGKDLK
+799 ISTTHPDFGKDLK
-812 KQNNIRS
+812 KQNNIRT

-866 NGISN
+866 NGVSN

-898 KMGSGKKGKGFSLS
+898 KMGAGKKSKGFSLP

-919 ELSEKMKKGGER
+919 ELSEKMKKGREKSKELG
-931 AKGHSRKPGNSAI
+931 RKPGKNLGEE
-944 DKKKG
+944 KG
-949 RGKKGE
+949 DGKKGD
-955 KPRGKS
+955 KPGKKDETGKKNNESS
-961 EGGKNNNESNGGGSG
+961 EGGLG
-976 EKGVGQNDNLDG
+976 EKGAEKNDDLDG
-988 ELFEIYKQQ
+988 ELYEIYKQQ
-997 SQLRQ
+997 FQLRQ
-1002 QLQNAIKE
+1002 QLQTAIIE
-1010 SEKGDKKNSGQT
+1010 SEKGNKKNIGQI

-1030 QLENEILENGFSAPT
+1030 QLENEILENGFSART

-1059 DKAALEQGKEN
+1059 DKAVLEQGKEN
-1070 IRKATVSTSATNKN
+1070 KRKATANRNTTNKN
-1084 NKKLFDFKKQFY
+1084 NKKLLYFKKQFY
-1096 NQIEILNRQSLPL
+1096 NEIEILNRQSLPL

-1119 YFSEPNKTDND
+1119 YFLEPNKKDND

>member
-12 HQFTRKYYAN
+12 HQFTRKYYVN
-22 ELIRGCFLF
+22 ELIRGGLLF
-31 FSIGFFYLLCTLF
+31 FSIGFLYLLCTLF
-44 LEHFLWLKPVA
+44 LEHFLWLKPMA
-55 RTFLFLAFVLVEVFL
+55 RTVLFLVFILVEGFL
-70 FWRFIIVP
+70 LWRFIIVP
-78 VFKLIGLQKGITP
+78 VFRLIGLQKGLTL
-91 EACSNIIGKFFPE
+91 EECSDIIGKFFPE

-120 HSELLIAS
+120 QSDLLIAS
-128 INQKSEELLLIPFV
+128 INQKSEELFSIPFV
-142 KAVNFSKNLKYLK
+142 KAVSFSKNLKYLK
-155 YAVLPIVVFL
+155 YAILPVLIFL

-172 NDLLK
+172 NNLLTE
-177 KSLDR
+177 SLDR
-182 VVHHRTAY
+182 VIHHRTKY

-195 FYFRLTNKNLQVV
+195 FYFRLTNKSLQVV
-208 QGKDITIRIETIGP
+208 QGSDITIHIKTLGSVLP
-222 VSPVEVKI
+222 AEVKI
-230 KFKKQAYFLENKGSG
+230 KFKKQEYFLQNNGLG
-245 NFSFTFSGV
+245 NFSFTFSSV
-254 QESLQFFLE
+254 QKPLQFFLE
-263 ANKVQSAIHQLSI
+263 ANKVQSTIHQLTI
-276 IKTPTINNIVL
+276 INTPTINNIIL

-303 NSGNLIVPE
+303 NSGNLVVPE

-325 QEVVFIEN
+325 QEVAFVEN
-333 TERLLFTKFS
+333 TERFLFTKFS
-343 ENNFGFSKQIKNSFT
+343 ENNFEFTKQIRNSFT
-358 YEIASS
+358 YQVTSS
-364 NENLKDHERLTF
+364 NEKLKDYERLQF

-387 IIMQP
+387 IIMQS
-392 NNRDTSKSPT
+392 NRSSASKSPK

-418 MVYYEANNPQ
+418 MVYYEAHNPQ
-428 IQKVCA
+428 VQKVCA

-453 SVRKG
+453 SVNKG
-458 ASYELFFEV
+458 TNYELFFEV
-467 YDNDTVNGNKKAKSA
+467 YDNDMVNGNKKAKSA
-482 VFKYR
+482 IFKYR
-487 EKTNE
+487 ERTRE

-505 ITNMDRA
+505 INNMERD
-512 ILKQQEQQRV
+512 ILKQQKQQRG
-522 IEKLQEGLQKNKK
+522 IENLQESLQKNKK
-535 FSWRD
+535 FNWRD
-540 KKKVDAIL
+540 KKKVDDFL
-548 KRQIK
+548 KRQK
-553 YKERMRLQTEKL
+553 QYKEMMRLQTEKL
-565 KDNFKE
+565 QDNLKE
-571 NKEENKTLQEK
+571 NKEEDKTLQEK
-582 KEELQK
+582 KEELRK
-588 RIEELQK
+588 RIDELKK

-632 QRSLKRTLELVKRF
+632 ERSLERTLELVKRF

-654 IVNKLNDL
+654 IVNKLNAL
-662 AEKQGLLEKKD
+662 AEEQSLLEKKD
-673 ADNLEDQKEIKEGF
+673 AASLEDQKEIKKGF
-687 EKIKKELIEL
+687 EEVKMELNEL
-697 AKDNKRLKDPMDL
+697 TKDNKRLKDPMEL
-710 PDLEEEKKDV
+710 PDVEEETKSV

-725 KVEEG
+725 KVEDG
-730 LKSKDRGS
+730 LKSKDRS
-738 VKKNQKKSASKMK
+738 LVKKNQKKSAVKMQ

-758 KSMLEMESESIEENM
+758 KSMLEMEGESIEENM
-773 DDMRKILENLMTF
+773 DNMRKILENLMTF

-799 IYIAHPDFGKDLK
+799 ISTAHPDFGKDLK
-812 KQNNIRS
+812 KQNNIRT

-835 PKISSKIQNDLSTVH
+835 PKISSKIQNDLSTAH

-866 NGISN
+866 NGVSN

-898 KMGSGKKGKGFSLS
+898 KMGAGKKSKGFSLP

-919 ELSEKMKKGGER
+919 ELSEKIKKGREKSKEL
-931 AKGHSRKPGNSAI
+931 ARKPGKNLGEE
-944 DKKKG
+944 KG
-949 RGKKGE
+949 DGKKGE
-955 KPRGKS
+955 KPGKKD
-961 EGGKNNNESNGGGSG
+961 ETGKNINESNKGGLG
-976 EKGVGQNDNLDG
+976 EKGTGQNDDLDG
-988 ELFEIYKQQ
+988 ELYEIYKQQ
-997 SQLRQ
+997 TQLRQ
-1002 QLQNAIKE
+1002 QLQTAIKE
-1010 SEKGDKKNSGQT
+1010 SEKGNKKNIGQV

-1030 QLENEILENGFSAPT
+1030 QLENEILENGFSART

-1059 DKAALEQGKEN
+1059 DKAVLEQGKEN
-1070 IRKATVSTSATNKN
+1070 KRKATVNRNTTNKN
-1084 NKKLFDFKKQFY
+1084 NKKLLDFKKQFY

-1119 YFSEPNKTDND
+1119 YFLEPNKIDND

>member
-1 MNGIKTITDKL
+1 MNGVKTITDKL
-12 HQFTRKYYAN
+12 HQFTRKYYVN
-22 ELIRGCFLF
+22 ELIRGGLLF

-44 LEHFLWLKPVA
+44 LEHFLWLKPMA

-70 FWRFIIVP
+70 FWRFIVVP
-78 VFKLIGLQKGITP
+78 IFKLIGLQKRITL
-91 EACSNIIGKFFPE
+91 EECSNIIGKFFPD

-120 HSELLIAS
+120 HSDLLLAS
-128 INQKSEELLLIPFV
+128 INQKSEELLSVPFV
-142 KAVNFSKNLKYLK
+142 KAVNFSKNFKYLK
-155 YAVLPIVVFL
+155 YAILPVVVFL

-172 NDLLK
+172 NDLLR

-190 TPPAP
+190 APPAP
-195 FYFRLTNKNLQVV
+195 FYFKLINKSLQVV
-208 QGKDITIRIETIGP
+208 QGSDITIHIETLGSVLP
-222 VSPVEVKI
+222 AEVKI
-230 KFKKQAYFLENKGSG
+230 KFEKQEYFLQNNGLG
-245 NFSFTFSGV
+245 NFSFTFSNV
-254 QESLQFFLE
+254 QKPMLFFLE
-263 ANKVQSAIHQLSI
+263 ANKVQSTRHQLTI
-276 IKTPTINNIVL
+276 INTPTINNIIL

-293 YVGKKNETIP
+293 YVNKKNETIP

-312 GTKITWNVLGNQT
+312 GTKITWGVLSNQT
-325 QEVVFIEN
+325 QEVAFIEN
-333 TERLLFTKFS
+333 TDRALFTKLS
-343 ENNFGFSKQIKNSFT
+343 ENNFEFTKQIKSSFT
-358 YEIASS
+358 YQVTSS
-364 NENLKDHERLTF
+364 NQNLKDFERLQF

-387 IIMQP
+387 IIIQS
-392 NNRDTSKSPT
+392 NNNESSKTPT
-402 QFIGQVSDDY
+402 QFFGQVSDDY

-418 MVYYEANNPQ
+418 MVYYEENNPQ
-428 IQKVCA
+428 VQKICA
-434 IGISKADI
+434 IGISKANI

-453 SVRKG
+453 FVGKG
-458 ASYELFFEV
+458 INYELFFEV
-467 YDNDTVNGNKKAKSA
+467 YDNDMVNGNKKAKSA

-505 ITNMDRA
+505 INNMDRA
-512 ILKQQEQQRV
+512 ILNQQKQQRG

-540 KKKVDAIL
+540 KKKVDDFL
-548 KRQIK
+548 KRQK
-553 YKERMRLQTEKL
+553 QYKEMVRLQTKKL
-565 KDNFKE
+565 QENLKE
-571 NKEENKTLQEK
+571 SKEEDKTLQEK

-588 RIEELQK
+588 RIDELKK

-607 KVAEKLNKEELG
+607 KVAEKLNKEKLG

-632 QRSLKRTLELVKRF
+632 ERSLERTLELVKRF

-654 IVNKLNDL
+654 IANKLNDL
-662 AEKQGLLEKKD
+662 AEEQELLEKKD
-673 ADNLEDQKEIKEGF
+673 ADNLEDQKEIKKGF
-687 EKIKKELIEL
+687 EKIKKELNEL
-697 AKDNKRLKDPMDL
+697 TKDNKRLKEPMEL
-710 PDLEEEKKDV
+710 PDVEEEKKEI
-720 DQELK
+720 DQELNK
-725 KVEEG
+725 AEEG
-730 LKSKDRGS
+730 LKNKNKSS
-738 VKKNQKKSASKMK
+738 VKKNQKNSAEKMQ

-758 KSMLEMESESIEENM
+758 KAMLEMEGESIEENM

-791 ALMNKFDA
+791 ALMNKFES
-799 IYIAHPDFGKDLK
+799 ISTMHPDFGKDLK
-812 KQNNIRS
+812 KQNNIRT

-835 PKISSKIQNDLSTVH
+835 PKISSKIQNDLSAVH

-859 FSEGRFD
+859 FSEGMFE
-866 NGISN
+866 NGVSN
-871 QRYVMTSAN
+871 QRYVMTSVN

-898 KMGSGKKGKGFSLS
+898 KMGAGKKSKGFSLP

-919 ELSEKMKKGGER
+919 ELSEKMKKGREKSKEL
-931 AKGHSRKPGNSAI
+931 ARKPGKNLGEE
-944 DKKKG
+944 KG
-949 RGKKGE
+949 EGKKGG
-955 KPRGKS
+955 KPGKKEEAGKNINEPN
-961 EGGKNNNESNGGGSG
+961 EGGLG
-976 EKGVGQNDNLDG
+976 EKGSGQNDDLDG
-988 ELFEIYKQQ
+988 ELYEIYKQQ

-1002 QLQNAIKE
+1002 QLQTAIEE
-1010 SEKGDKKNSGQT
+1010 SEEGNKKNIGQI

-1030 QLENEILENGFSAPT
+1030 QLENEILEKGFSART

-1059 DKAALEQGKEN
+1059 DTAALEQGKEN
-1070 IRKATVSTSATNKN
+1070 KRKATVNRNTTNKN
-1084 NKKLFDFKKQFY
+1084 NRKPLGFKKQFY

-1119 YFSEPNKTDND
+1119 YFSEPNKREND

>member
-12 HQFTRKYYAN
+12 HQFTRKYYVN
-22 ELIRGCFLF
+22 ELIRGGLLF

-44 LEHFLWLKPVA
+44 LEHFLWLKPMA

-120 HSELLIAS
+120 HSDLLIAS
-128 INQKSEELLLIPFV
+128 INQKSEELFSVPFV

-155 YAVLPIVVFL
+155 YAILPVLIFL

-172 NDLLK
+172 NNLLTE
-177 KSLDR
+177 SLDR
-182 VVHHRTAY
+182 VVHHRTTY

-195 FYFRLTNKNLQVV
+195 FYFRLINKSLQVV
-208 QGKDITIRIETIGP
+208 QGKDITIYVKTFGSVIP
-222 VSPVEVKI
+222 AEVKI
-230 KFKKQAYFLENKGSG
+230 KFKNQEYFLQNNGLG
-245 NFSFTFSGV
+245 NFSFTFLGV
-254 QESLQFFLE
+254 QESLQFFLK
-263 ANKVQSAIHQLSI
+263 ANKVQSTRHQLSI
-276 IKTPTINNIVL
+276 INTPTINNIIL

-303 NSGNLIVPE
+303 NSGNLVVPE
-312 GTKITWNVLGNQT
+312 GTKITWNILSNQT
-325 QEVVFIEN
+325 QEVAFIEN
-333 TERLLFTKFS
+333 TERLLFTRFS
-343 ENNFGFSKQIKNSFT
+343 ENNFEFTKQIKNSFT
-358 YEIASS
+358 YQVTSS
-364 NENLKDHERLTF
+364 NEKLKDYEQLQF
-376 SINVVKDNFPK
+376 SINMVKDNFPK

-392 NNRDTSKSPT
+392 NNNNTYKGSR

-418 MVYYEANNPQ
+418 VVYYEAHNPQ
-428 IQKVCA
+428 VQKTAA

-442 QTFFYL
+442 QTFFYV

-453 SVRKG
+453 VFNKG
-458 ASYELFFEV
+458 TNYEIFFEV
-467 YDNDTVNGNKKAKSA
+467 YDNDMVNGNKKAKSA

-487 EKTNE
+487 ERTRE
-492 ELNQELLDAQRNT
+492 ELNQDLLDAQRN
-505 ITNMDRA
+505 IINNMERD
-512 ILKQQEQQRV
+512 ILKQQKQQRG
-522 IEKLQEGLQKNKK
+522 IENLQEGLQKNKK
-535 FSWRD
+535 FNWRD
-540 KKKVDAIL
+540 KKKVDDFL
-548 KRQIK
+548 KRQK
-553 YKERMRLQTEKL
+553 QYKEMMRLQTEKL
-565 KDNFKE
+565 QDNLKE
-571 NKEENKTLQEK
+571 NKEEDKTLQEK
-582 KEELQK
+582 KEELRK
-588 RIEELQK
+588 RVDELKK

-632 QRSLKRTLELVKRF
+632 ERSLERTLELVKRF

-654 IVNKLNDL
+654 IVNKLKDL
-662 AEKQGLLEKKD
+662 AKKQGLLEKKD

-687 EKIKKELIEL
+687 EKIKKELNEL
-697 AKDNKRLKDPMDL
+697 TKDNKGLKDPMEL
-710 PDLEEEKKDV
+710 PYVEEEKKDI
-720 DQELK
+720 DQELNK
-725 KVEEG
+725 AEEG
-730 LKSKDRGS
+730 LKSKDKS
-738 VKKNQKKSASKMK
+738 SAKKNQKKSAAKMR

-799 IYIAHPDFGKDLK
+799 ISTAHPDFGKDLK
-812 KQNNIRS
+812 KQNNIRT

-835 PKISSKIQNDLSTVH
+835 PKIYLKIKNDLSTIH

-888 MLNNMKNASM
+888 MLNNMKNANM
-898 KMGSGKKGKGFSLS
+898 KMGAGKKGKGFSLP

-919 ELSEKMKKGGER
+919 ELSEKMEKGREK
-931 AKGHSRKPGNSAI
+931 AKELGRKPGKNSREE
-944 DKKKG
+944 KG
-949 RGKKGE
+949 DEKKGE
-955 KPRGKS
+955 KP
-961 EGGKNNNESNGGGSG
+961 G
-976 EKGVGQNDNLDG
+976 EKGEGEKGAGQNDDLDG
-988 ELFEIYKQQ
+988 ELYEIYKQQ

-1002 QLQNAIKE
+1002 QLQTAIKE
-1010 SEKGDKKNSGQT
+1010 SEKGNNKNSSPV
-1022 KKVLKSME
+1022 KRVLKSME
-1030 QLENEILENGFSAPT
+1030 QLENEILENGFSART

-1070 IRKATVSTSATNKN
+1070 KRKATVNSTATNNN
-1084 NKKLFDFKKQFY
+1084 NKKALDFKKQFY

-1109 HQNYKLKVRD
+1109 HQNYKLKVRN
-1119 YFSEPNKTDND
+1119 YFLEPNKIDND

>member
-230 KFKKQAYFLENKGSG
+230 KFKKQAYFLQNKGSG

-1030 QLENEILENGFSAPT
+1030 QLENEILENGFSART

-1059 DKAALEQGKEN
+1059 DKAVLEQGKEN
-1070 IRKATVSTSATNKN
+1070 KRKATVNRNTTNKN
-1084 NKKLFDFKKQFY
+1084 NKKLLDFKKQFY

-1119 YFSEPNKTDND
+1119 YFLEPNKIDND

>member
-12 HQFTRKYYAN
+12 HQFTRKYYVN
-22 ELIRGCFLF
+22 ELIRGGLLF

-44 LEHFLWLKPVA
+44 LEHFLWLKPSA
-55 RTFLFLAFVLVEVFL
+55 RTFLFLVFVLVEVFL
-70 FWRFIIVP
+70 FWRFIIAP

-91 EACSNIIGKFFPE
+91 EKCSNIIGRFFPE

-120 HSELLIAS
+120 HSDLLLAS

-155 YAVLPIVVFL
+155 YAILPVVIFL

-172 NDLLK
+172 NNLLK
-177 KSLDR
+177 ESLDR

-208 QGKDITIRIETIGP
+208 QGSDITIHIETLGSVLP
-222 VSPVEVKI
+222 AEVKI
-230 KFKKQAYFLENKGSG
+230 KFDKQEYFLQNNGLG
-245 NFSFTFSGV
+245 NFSFTFSNV
-254 QESLQFFLE
+254 QKPMPFFLE
-263 ANKVQSAIHQLSI
+263 ANKVQSTRHHLTI
-276 IKTPTINNIVL
+276 INTPTINNIIL

-312 GTKITWNVLGNQT
+312 GTKISWNVLGNQT
-325 QEVVFIEN
+325 QEVAFIEN
-333 TERLLFTKFS
+333 TDRALFNKFG
-343 ENNFGFSKQIKNSFT
+343 ENNFQFTKQIKNSFT
-358 YEIASS
+358 YQVTSS
-364 NENLKDHERLTF
+364 NQNLKDYERLQF
-376 SINVVKDNFPK
+376 SIGVVKDNFPK
-387 IIMQP
+387 ILMQS
-392 NNRDTSKSPT
+392 NNNESSKTPT
-402 QFIGQVSDDY
+402 QFFGQVSDDY

-418 MVYYEANNPQ
+418 IVYYEESNPQ
-428 IQKVCA
+428 DQKVCA
-434 IGISKADI
+434 IGITKADI

-453 SVRKG
+453 SVNKG
-458 ASYELFFEV
+458 VNYELFFEV
-467 YDNDTVNGNKKAKSA
+467 YDNDMVNGNKKAKSTI
-482 VFKYR
+482 FKYR

-492 ELNQELLDAQRNT
+492 ELNQELLDAQRST
-505 ITNMDRA
+505 INNMDRA
-512 ILKQQEQQRV
+512 ILNQQKQQRG

-535 FSWRD
+535 FNWSD
-540 KKKVDAIL
+540 KKKVDDFL
-548 KRQIK
+548 KRQK
-553 YKERMRLQTEKL
+553 QYKEMMRLQTKKL
-565 KDNFKE
+565 QETLKE
-571 NKEENKTLQEK
+571 SEEEDKTLQEK

-588 RIEELQK
+588 RIDELKK

-607 KVAEKLNKEELG
+607 KIAEKLNKEELG

-632 QRSLKRTLELVKRF
+632 ERSLERTLELVKRF

-662 AEKQGLLEKKD
+662 AKEQELLEKKD
-673 ADNLEDQKEIKEGF
+673 ADNLEDQKEIKKGF
-687 EKIKKELIEL
+687 EKIKKELNEL
-697 AKDNKRLKDPMDL
+697 TKDNKGLKEPMEL
-710 PDLEEEKKDV
+710 PDVEEEKKDI
-720 DQELK
+720 DQELNK
-725 KVEEG
+725 AEEG
-730 LKSKDRGS
+730 LKNKKKSS
-738 VKKNQKKSASKMK
+738 AKKNQKNSAKKMQ

-758 KSMLEMESESIEENM
+758 KAMLEMEGESIEENM
-773 DDMRKILENLMTF
+773 DDMRKVLENLMTF

-799 IYIAHPDFGKDLK
+799 ISITHPDFGKDLK
-812 KQNNIRS
+812 KQNNIRT

-835 PKISSKIQNDLSTVH
+835 PKISSKIQNDLSTAH

-871 QRYVMTSAN
+871 QRYVMTSVN

-898 KMGSGKKGKGFSLS
+898 KMGAGKKSKGFSLP

-919 ELSEKMKKGGER
+919 ELSEKMKKGREKSKEL
-931 AKGHSRKPGNSAI
+931 ARKPG
-944 DKKKG
+944 KKSGEEKG
-949 RGKKGE
+949 DGKKGE
-955 KPRGKS
+955 KPSKNDEAGKNINEPN
-961 EGGKNNNESNGGGSG
+961 EGGLG
-976 EKGVGQNDNLDG
+976 EKGTVQNDDLDG
-988 ELFEIYKQQ
+988 ELYEIYKQQ
-997 SQLRQ
+997 TQLRQ
-1002 QLQNAIKE
+1002 QLQTAIKE
-1010 SEKGDKKNSGQT
+1010 SRQGNEKNFGQI

-1030 QLENEILENGFSAPT
+1030 QLENEILEKGFSART

-1059 DKAALEQGKEN
+1059 DTAALEQGKEN
-1070 IRKATVSTSATNKN
+1070 KRKATVNRNTTNKN
-1084 NKKLFDFKKQFY
+1084 DKKPLDFKKQFY

-1109 HQNYKLKVRD
+1109 HKNYKLKVRD
-1119 YFSEPNKTDND
+1119 YFSEPNKREND

>member
-12 HQFTRKYYAN
+12 HQFTRKYYVN
-22 ELIRGCFLF
+22 ELIRGGLLF

-44 LEHFLWLKPVA
+44 LEHFLWLKPMA

-120 HSELLIAS
+120 HSDLLIAS
-128 INQKSEELLLIPFV
+128 INQKSEELFSVPFV

-155 YAVLPIVVFL
+155 YAILPVLIFL

-172 NDLLK
+172 NNLLTE
-177 KSLDR
+177 SLDR
-182 VVHHRTAY
+182 VVHHRTTY

-195 FYFRLTNKNLQVV
+195 FYFRLINKSLQVV
-208 QGKDITIRIETIGP
+208 QGKDITIYVKTFGSVIP
-222 VSPVEVKI
+222 AEVKI
-230 KFKKQAYFLENKGSG
+230 KFKNQEYFLQNNGLG
-245 NFSFTFSGV
+245 NFSFTFLGV
-254 QESLQFFLE
+254 QESLQFFLK
-263 ANKVQSAIHQLSI
+263 ANKVQSTRHQLSI
-276 IKTPTINNIVL
+276 INTPTINNIIL

-303 NSGNLIVPE
+303 NSGNLVVPE
-312 GTKITWNVLGNQT
+312 GTKITWNILSNQT
-325 QEVVFIEN
+325 QEVAFIEN
-333 TERLLFTKFS
+333 TERLLFTRFS
-343 ENNFGFSKQIKNSFT
+343 ENNFEFTKQIKNSFT
-358 YEIASS
+358 YQVTSS
-364 NENLKDHERLTF
+364 NEKLKDYEQLQF
-376 SINVVKDNFPK
+376 SINMVKDNFPK

-392 NNRDTSKSPT
+392 NNNNTSKGSR

-418 MVYYEANNPQ
+418 VVYYEAHNPQ
-428 IQKVCA
+428 VQKTAA

-442 QTFFYL
+442 QTFFYV

-453 SVRKG
+453 VFNKG
-458 ASYELFFEV
+458 TNYELFFEV
-467 YDNDTVNGNKKAKSA
+467 YDNDMVNGNKKAKSA

-487 EKTNE
+487 ERTRE
-492 ELNQELLDAQRNT
+492 ELNQDLLDAQRNT
-505 ITNMDRA
+505 INNMERD
-512 ILKQQEQQRV
+512 ILKQQKQQRG
-522 IEKLQEGLQKNKK
+522 IENLQEGLQKNKK
-535 FSWRD
+535 FNWRD
-540 KKKVDAIL
+540 KKKVDDFL
-548 KRQIK
+548 KRQK
-553 YKERMRLQTEKL
+553 QYKEMMRLQTEKL
-565 KDNFKE
+565 QDNLKE
-571 NKEENKTLQEK
+571 NKEEDKTLQEK
-582 KEELQK
+582 KEELRK
-588 RIEELQK
+588 RVDELKK

-632 QRSLKRTLELVKRF
+632 ERSLERTLELVKRF

-654 IVNKLNDL
+654 IVNKLKDL
-662 AEKQGLLEKKD
+662 AKKQGLLEKKD

-687 EKIKKELIEL
+687 EKIKKELNEL
-697 AKDNKRLKDPMDL
+697 TKDNKGLKDPMEL
-710 PDLEEEKKDV
+710 PDVEEEKKDI
-720 DQELK
+720 DQELNK
-725 KVEEG
+725 AEEG
-730 LKSKDRGS
+730 LKSKDKS
-738 VKKNQKKSASKMK
+738 SAKKNQKKSAAKMK

-799 IYIAHPDFGKDLK
+799 ISIAHLDFGKDLK
-812 KQNNIRS
+812 KQNNIRT

-871 QRYVMTSAN
+871 QRYVMTSVN

-888 MLNNMKNASM
+888 MLNNMKNANM
-898 KMGSGKKGKGFSLS
+898 KMGAGKKGKGFSLP

-919 ELSEKMKKGGER
+919 ELSEKMEKGREK
-931 AKGHSRKPGNSAI
+931 AKELGRKPGKNSREE
-944 DKKKG
+944 KG
-949 RGKKGE
+949 DEKKGE
-955 KPRGKS
+955 KPGK
-961 EGGKNNNESNGGGSG
+961 KNEG
-976 EKGVGQNDNLDG
+976 EKGAGQNDDLDG
-988 ELFEIYKQQ
+988 ELYEIYKQQ

-1002 QLQNAIKE
+1002 QLQTAIKE
-1010 SEKGDKKNSGQT
+1010 SEKGNNKNSSPV
-1022 KKVLKSME
+1022 KRVLKSME
-1030 QLENEILENGFSAPT
+1030 QLENEILENGFSART

-1070 IRKATVSTSATNKN
+1070 KRKATVNSTATNNN
-1084 NKKLFDFKKQFY
+1084 NKKALDFKKQFY

-1109 HQNYKLKVRD
+1109 HQNYKLKVRN
-1119 YFSEPNKTDND
+1119 YFLEPNKIDND

>member
-12 HQFTRKYYAN
+12 HQFTRKYYVN
-22 ELIRGCFLF
+22 ELIRGGLLF
-31 FSIGFFYLLCTLF
+31 FSIGFLYLLCTLF
-44 LEHFLWLKPVA
+44 LEHFLWLKPMA
-55 RTFLFLAFVLVEVFL
+55 RTVLFLVFILVEGFL
-70 FWRFIIVP
+70 LWRFIIVP
-78 VFKLIGLQKGITP
+78 VFRLIGLQKGLTL
-91 EACSNIIGKFFPE
+91 EECSDIIGKFFPE

-120 HSELLIAS
+120 QSDLLIAS
-128 INQKSEELLLIPFV
+128 INQKSEELFSIPFV
-142 KAVNFSKNLKYLK
+142 KAVSFSKNLKYLK
-155 YAVLPIVVFL
+155 YAILPVLIFL

-172 NDLLK
+172 NNLLTE
-177 KSLDR
+177 SLDR
-182 VVHHRTAY
+182 VIHHRTTY

-195 FYFRLTNKNLQVV
+195 FYFRLTNKSLQVV
-208 QGKDITIRIETIGP
+208 QGSDITIHIKTLGSVLP
-222 VSPVEVKI
+222 AEVKI
-230 KFKKQAYFLENKGSG
+230 KFKKQEYFLQNNGLG
-245 NFSFTFSGV
+245 NFSFTFSSV
-254 QESLQFFLE
+254 QKPLQFFLE
-263 ANKVQSAIHQLSI
+263 ANKVQSTIHQLTI
-276 IKTPTINNIVL
+276 INTPTINNIIL

-303 NSGNLIVPE
+303 NSGNLVVPE

-325 QEVVFIEN
+325 QEVAFVEN
-333 TERLLFTKFS
+333 TERFLFTKFS
-343 ENNFGFSKQIKNSFT
+343 ENNFEFTKQIRNSFT
-358 YEIASS
+358 YQVTSS
-364 NENLKDHERLTF
+364 NEKLKDYERLQF

-387 IIMQP
+387 IIMQS
-392 NNRDTSKSPT
+392 NRSSASKSPK

-418 MVYYEANNPQ
+418 MVYYEAHNPQ
-428 IQKVCA
+428 VQKVCA

-453 SVRKG
+453 SVNKG
-458 ASYELFFEV
+458 TNYELFFEV
-467 YDNDTVNGNKKAKSA
+467 YDNDMVNGNKKAKSA
-482 VFKYR
+482 IFKYR
-487 EKTNE
+487 ERTRE

-505 ITNMDRA
+505 INNMERD
-512 ILKQQEQQRV
+512 ILKQQKQQRG
-522 IEKLQEGLQKNKK
+522 IENLQESLQKNKK
-535 FSWRD
+535 FNWRD
-540 KKKVDAIL
+540 KKKVDDFL
-548 KRQIK
+548 KRQK
-553 YKERMRLQTEKL
+553 QYKEMMRLQTEKL
-565 KDNFKE
+565 QDNLKE
-571 NKEENKTLQEK
+571 NKEEDKTLQEK
-582 KEELQK
+582 KEELRK
-588 RIEELQK
+588 RIDELKK

-632 QRSLKRTLELVKRF
+632 ERSLERTLELVKRF

-662 AEKQGLLEKKD
+662 AKKQQLLEKKD
-673 ADNLEDQKEIKEGF
+673 TDNLEDQKEIKKGF
-687 EKIKKELIEL
+687 EKIKKELNEL
-697 AKDNKRLKDPMDL
+697 TKDNKRLKEPMEL
-710 PDLEEEKKDV
+710 PDVEEEKKEI
-720 DQELK
+720 DQELNK
-725 KVEEG
+725 AEEG
-730 LKSKDRGS
+730 LKNKNKSS
-738 VKKNQKKSASKMK
+738 VKKNQKNSAEKMQ

-758 KSMLEMESESIEENM
+758 KTMLEMEGESIEENM

-791 ALMNKFDA
+791 ALMNKFES
-799 IYIAHPDFGKDLK
+799 ISTMHPDFGKDLK
-812 KQNNIRS
+812 KQNNIRT

-835 PKISSKIQNDLSTVH
+835 PKISSKIQNDLSTAH

-866 NGISN
+866 NGVSN

-898 KMGSGKKGKGFSLS
+898 KMGAGKKSKGFSLP

-919 ELSEKMKKGGER
+919 ELSEKMKKGREKSKEL
-931 AKGHSRKPGNSAI
+931 ARKPGKNLGEE
-944 DKKKG
+944 KG
-949 RGKKGE
+949 EGKKGGKPGE
-955 KPRGKS
+955 KEEAGKNINEPN
-961 EGGKNNNESNGGGSG
+961 EGGLG
-976 EKGVGQNDNLDG
+976 EKGSGQNDDLDG
-988 ELFEIYKQQ
+988 ELYEIYKQQ

-1002 QLQNAIKE
+1002 QLQTAIEE
-1010 SEKGDKKNSGQT
+1010 SEEGNKKNIGQI

-1030 QLENEILENGFSAPT
+1030 QLENEILEKGFSART

-1059 DKAALEQGKEN
+1059 DTAALEQGKEN
-1070 IRKATVSTSATNKN
+1070 KRKATVNRNTTNKN
-1084 NKKLFDFKKQFY
+1084 NKKLLDFKKQFY

-1119 YFSEPNKTDND
+1119 YFLEPNKIDND

>member
-12 HQFTRKYYAN
+12 HQFTRKYYVN
-22 ELIRGCFLF
+22 ELIRGGLLF

-44 LEHFLWLKPVA
+44 LEHFLWLKPMA

-120 HSELLIAS
+120 HSDLLLAS

-155 YAVLPIVVFL
+155 YAVLPIIVFL

-172 NDLLK
+172 NDILK

-195 FYFRLTNKNLQVV
+195 FYFRLTNKNLQVI
-208 QGKDITIRIETIGP
+208 QGKDITIQIEIIGSVLP
-222 VSPVEVKI
+222 AEVKI
-230 KFKKQAYFLENKGSG
+230 KFKKQEYFLQNKGSG

-254 QESLQFFLE
+254 QESFQFFLE
-263 ANKVQSAIHQLSI
+263 ANKVQSTIHQLSI

-325 QEVVFIEN
+325 QEVAFIEN
-333 TERLLFTKFS
+333 TERFLFTKFS
-343 ENNFGFSKQIKNSFT
+343 ENNFEFSKQIKNSFT

-364 NENLKDHERLTF
+364 NENLKDYERLPF

-392 NNRDTSKSPT
+392 NNKDTSKSPR

-418 MVYYEANNPQ
+418 MVYYEAHNPQ

-434 IGISKADI
+434 IGISKANI

-453 SVRKG
+453 SVNKG
-458 ASYELFFEV
+458 TNYELFFEV
-467 YDNDTVNGNKKAKSA
+467 YDNDMVNGSKKAKSA

-487 EKTNE
+487 ERTNE
-492 ELNQELLDAQRNT
+492 EASRALLDAQRNT

-512 ILKQQEQQRV
+512 ILKQQEQQRG

-565 KDNFKE
+565 RDNLKE
-571 NKEENKTLQEK
+571 NKEEDKTLQEK

-595 NNKQQKL
+595 NSKQQKL

-632 QRSLKRTLELVKRF
+632 ERSLKRTLELVKRF

-662 AEKQGLLEKKD
+662 AKKQGLLEKKD

-687 EKIKKELIEL
+687 EKIKKELNEL
-697 AKDNKRLKDPMDL
+697 TKDNKGLKDPMEL
-710 PDLEEEKKDV
+710 PDVEEEKKDI
-720 DQELK
+720 DQELNK
-725 KVEEG
+725 AEEG
-730 LKSKDRGS
+730 LKSKDRS
-738 VKKNQKKSASKMK
+738 SAKKNQKKSAAKMK

-791 ALMNKFDA
+791 ALMNKFEA
-799 IYIAHPDFGKDLK
+799 ISIAHPDFGKDLK
-812 KQNNIRS
+812 KQNNIRT

-835 PKISSKIQNDLSTVH
+835 PKISSKIQNDLSTAH

-859 FSEGRFD
+859 FSEGMFD

-931 AKGHSRKPGNSAI
+931 AKGLGRKPGNNAI
-944 DKKKG
+944 DKKG

-955 KPRGKS
+955 KPGNKG
-961 EGGKNNNESNGGGSG
+961 EGGKNNTESNGGGSG

-1002 QLQNAIKE
+1002 QLEIAIKE

-1022 KKVLKSME
+1022 KRVLKSME

-1070 IRKATVSTSATNKN
+1070 IRKATVSRSATNKN
-1084 NKKLFDFKKQFY
+1084 NKKLLDFKKQFY

>member
-12 HQFTRKYYAN
+12 HQFTRKYYVN
-22 ELIRGCFLF
+22 ELIRGGLLF

-44 LEHFLWLKPVA
+44 LEHFLWLKPSA
-55 RTFLFLAFVLVEVFL
+55 RTFLFLVFVLVEVFL
-70 FWRFIIVP
+70 FWRFIIAP

-91 EACSNIIGKFFPE
+91 EKCSNIIGRFFPE

-120 HSELLIAS
+120 HSDLLLAS

-155 YAVLPIVVFL
+155 YAILPVVIFL

-172 NDLLK
+172 NNLLK
-177 KSLDR
+177 ESLDR

-195 FYFRLTNKNLQVV
+195 FYFRLTNKSLQVV
-208 QGKDITIRIETIGP
+208 QGSDITIYIETLGSVLP
-222 VSPVEVKI
+222 AEVKI
-230 KFKKQAYFLENKGSG
+230 KFDKQEYFLQNNGLG
-245 NFSFTFSGV
+245 NFSFTFSNV
-254 QESLQFFLE
+254 QKAMPFFLE
-263 ANKVQSAIHQLSI
+263 ANKVQSKRHQLTI
-276 IKTPTINNIVL
+276 INTPTINNIIL

-325 QEVVFIEN
+325 QEVAFIEN
-333 TERLLFTKFS
+333 TDRALFNKFG
-343 ENNFGFSKQIKNSFT
+343 ENNFQFTKQIKNSFT
-358 YEIASS
+358 YQVTSS
-364 NENLKDHERLTF
+364 NQNLKDYERLQF
-376 SINVVKDNFPK
+376 SIGVVKDNFPK
-387 IIMQP
+387 ILMQS
-392 NNRDTSKSPT
+392 NNNESSKTST
-402 QFIGQVSDDY
+402 QFFGQVSDDY

-418 MVYYEANNPQ
+418 IVYYEESNPQ
-428 IQKVCA
+428 DQKVCA
-434 IGISKADI
+434 IGITKADI

-453 SVRKG
+453 SVNKG
-458 ASYELFFEV
+458 VNYELFFEV
-467 YDNDTVNGNKKAKSA
+467 YDNDMVNGNKKAKSTI
-482 VFKYR
+482 FKYR

-492 ELNQELLDAQRNT
+492 ELNQELLDAQRST
-505 ITNMDRA
+505 INNMDRA
-512 ILKQQEQQRV
+512 ILNQQKQQRG

-535 FSWRD
+535 FNWSD
-540 KKKVDAIL
+540 KKKVDDFL
-548 KRQIK
+548 KRQK
-553 YKERMRLQTEKL
+553 QYKEMMRLQTKKL
-565 KDNFKE
+565 QETLKE
-571 NKEENKTLQEK
+571 SEEEDKTLQEK

-588 RIEELQK
+588 RINELKK

-607 KVAEKLNKEELG
+607 KIAEKLNKEELG

-632 QRSLKRTLELVKRF
+632 ERSLERTLELVKRF

-662 AEKQGLLEKKD
+662 AKEQELLEKKD
-673 ADNLEDQKEIKEGF
+673 ADNLEDQKEIKKGF
-687 EKIKKELIEL
+687 EKIKKELNEL
-697 AKDNKRLKDPMDL
+697 TKDNKGLKEPMEL
-710 PDLEEEKKDV
+710 PDVEEEKKDI
-720 DQELK
+720 DQELNK
-725 KVEEG
+725 AEEG
-730 LKSKDRGS
+730 LKNKKKSS
-738 VKKNQKKSASKMK
+738 AKKNQKNSAKKMQ

-758 KSMLEMESESIEENM
+758 KAMLEMEGESIEENM
-773 DDMRKILENLMTF
+773 DDMRKVLENLMTF

-799 IYIAHPDFGKDLK
+799 ISITHPDFGKDLK
-812 KQNNIRS
+812 KQNNIRT

-835 PKISSKIQNDLSTVH
+835 PKISSKIQNDLSTAH

-871 QRYVMTSAN
+871 QRYVMTSVN

-898 KMGSGKKGKGFSLS
+898 KMGAGKKSKGFSLP

-919 ELSEKMKKGGER
+919 ELSEKMKKGREKSKEL
-931 AKGHSRKPGNSAI
+931 ARKPG
-944 DKKKG
+944 KKSGEEKG
-949 RGKKGE
+949 DGKKGE
-955 KPRGKS
+955 KPSKNDEAGKNINEPN
-961 EGGKNNNESNGGGSG
+961 EGGLG
-976 EKGVGQNDNLDG
+976 EKGTVQNDDLDG
-988 ELFEIYKQQ
+988 ELYEIYKQQ
-997 SQLRQ
+997 TQLRQ
-1002 QLQNAIKE
+1002 QLQTAIKE
-1010 SEKGDKKNSGQT
+1010 SRQGNEKNFGQI

-1030 QLENEILENGFSAPT
+1030 QLENEILEKGFSART

-1059 DKAALEQGKEN
+1059 DTAALEQGKEN
-1070 IRKATVSTSATNKN
+1070 KRKATVNRNTTNKN
-1084 NKKLFDFKKQFY
+1084 DKKPLDFKKQFY

-1109 HQNYKLKVRD
+1109 HKNYKLKVRD
-1119 YFSEPNKTDND
+1119 YFSEPNKREND

>member
-12 HQFTRKYYAN
+12 HQFTRKYYVN
-22 ELIRGCFLF
+22 ELIRGGLLF
-31 FSIGFFYLLCTLF
+31 FSIGFLYLLCTLF
-44 LEHFLWLKPVA
+44 LEHFLWLKPMA
-55 RTFLFLAFVLVEVFL
+55 RTVLFLVFILVEGFL
-70 FWRFIIVP
+70 LWRFIIVP
-78 VFKLIGLQKGITP
+78 VFRLIGLQKGLTL
-91 EACSNIIGKFFPE
+91 EECSDIIGKFFPE

-120 HSELLIAS
+120 QSDLLIAS
-128 INQKSEELLLIPFV
+128 INQKSEELFSIPFV
-142 KAVNFSKNLKYLK
+142 KAVSFSKNLKYLK
-155 YAVLPIVVFL
+155 YAILPVLIFL

-172 NDLLK
+172 NNLLTE
-177 KSLDR
+177 SLDR
-182 VVHHRTAY
+182 VIHHRTKY

-195 FYFRLTNKNLQVV
+195 FYFRLTNKSLQVV
-208 QGKDITIRIETIGP
+208 QGSDITIHIKTLGSVLP
-222 VSPVEVKI
+222 AEVKI
-230 KFKKQAYFLENKGSG
+230 KFKKQEYFLQNNGLG
-245 NFSFTFSGV
+245 NFSFTFSSV
-254 QESLQFFLE
+254 QKPLQFFLE
-263 ANKVQSAIHQLSI
+263 ANKVQSTIHQLTI
-276 IKTPTINNIVL
+276 INTPTINNIIL

-303 NSGNLIVPE
+303 NSGNLVVPE

-325 QEVVFIEN
+325 QEVAFVEN
-333 TERLLFTKFS
+333 TERFLFTKFS
-343 ENNFGFSKQIKNSFT
+343 ENNFEFTKQIRNSFT
-358 YEIASS
+358 YQVTSS
-364 NENLKDHERLTF
+364 NEKLKDYERLQF

-387 IIMQP
+387 IIMQS
-392 NNRDTSKSPT
+392 NRSSASKSPK

-418 MVYYEANNPQ
+418 MVYYEAHNPQ
-428 IQKVCA
+428 VQKVCA

-453 SVRKG
+453 SVNKG
-458 ASYELFFEV
+458 TNYELFFEV
-467 YDNDTVNGNKKAKSA
+467 YDNDMVNGNKKAKSA
-482 VFKYR
+482 IFKYR
-487 EKTNE
+487 ERTRE

-505 ITNMDRA
+505 INNMERD
-512 ILKQQEQQRV
+512 ILKQQKQQRG
-522 IEKLQEGLQKNKK
+522 IENLQESLQKNKK
-535 FSWRD
+535 FNWRD
-540 KKKVDAIL
+540 KKKVDDFL
-548 KRQIK
+548 KRQK
-553 YKERMRLQTEKL
+553 QYKEMMRLQTEKL
-565 KDNFKE
+565 QDNLKE
-571 NKEENKTLQEK
+571 NKEEDKTLQEK
-582 KEELQK
+582 KEELRK
-588 RIEELQK
+588 RIDELKK

-632 QRSLKRTLELVKRF
+632 ERSLERTLELVKRF

-654 IVNKLNDL
+654 IVNKLNAL
-662 AEKQGLLEKKD
+662 AEEQSLLEKKD
-673 ADNLEDQKEIKEGF
+673 AASLEDQKEIKKGF
-687 EKIKKELIEL
+687 EEVKMELNEL
-697 AKDNKRLKDPMDL
+697 AKDNKRLKDPMEL
-710 PDLEEEKKDV
+710 PDVEEETKSV

-725 KVEEG
+725 KVEDG
-730 LKSKDRGS
+730 LKSKDRS
-738 VKKNQKKSASKMK
+738 LVKKNQKKSAVKMQ

-758 KSMLEMESESIEENM
+758 KSMLEMEGESIEENM
-773 DDMRKILENLMTF
+773 DNMRKILENLMTF

-799 IYIAHPDFGKDLK
+799 ISTAHPDFGKDLK
-812 KQNNIRS
+812 KQNNIRT

-835 PKISSKIQNDLSTVH
+835 PKISSKIQNDLSTAH

-866 NGISN
+866 NGVSN

-898 KMGSGKKGKGFSLS
+898 KMGAGKKSKGFSLP

-919 ELSEKMKKGGER
+919 ELSEKIKKGREKSKEL
-931 AKGHSRKPGNSAI
+931 ARKPGKNLGEE
-944 DKKKG
+944 KG
-949 RGKKGE
+949 DGKKGE
-955 KPRGKS
+955 KPGKKD
-961 EGGKNNNESNGGGSG
+961 ETGKNINESNKGGLG
-976 EKGVGQNDNLDG
+976 EKGTGQNDDLDG
-988 ELFEIYKQQ
+988 ELYEIYKQQ
-997 SQLRQ
+997 TQLRQ
-1002 QLQNAIKE
+1002 QLQTAIKE
-1010 SEKGDKKNSGQT
+1010 SEKGNKKNIGQV

-1030 QLENEILENGFSAPT
+1030 QLENEILENGFSART

-1059 DKAALEQGKEN
+1059 DKAVLEQGKEN
-1070 IRKATVSTSATNKN
+1070 KRKATVNRNTTNKN
-1084 NKKLFDFKKQFY
+1084 NKKLLDFKKQFY

-1119 YFSEPNKTDND
+1119 YFLEPNKIDND